1 MKGMRK
7 RHRKR
12 LTAVVTAVAL
22 ICTGGVLPENV
33 AYAAEQIEEGVA
45 IDKENFPDE
54 NLRNYLKESGFDKN
68 DDGYFSQSELD
79 AVEEMEAT
87 YNKLENLKGLEYFR
101 NLKSLD
107 IRSNNISGELDLQL
121 FPNLTSVYCDDNEI
135 TSIRFGENCKLELI
149 GCNYN
154 QIEVLDVSGLDHLD
168 QLGCTGNPLKVLK
181 FNEKWTSIRLYCDE
195 CSLTSLKIPES
206 LDASETQI
214 SCENNVTDLT
224 QKNIDFLD
232 PEMFPDFDT
241 GKIQKVVK
249 LTKEQAEAGK
259 SGTDIFD
266 ELKGSDYKLTDLQLG
281 DRIIYTYDCGIGMSF
296 DFTVRVGY
304 SEEMFPPNRPD
315 GTQYVE
321 YTVSTVGEV
330 SLPEGWKWK
339 DEDADLV
346 LPFGNWYEAT
356 AEYVGDNA
364 EYYANIYQDVQ
375 IWKDYCQH
383 PNDMWELKDEQEANC
398 TQSGYTGD
406 YYCGVCGDL
415 LHKGEYIPKQHQLE
429 LVEEKEATQTE
440 PGNIQYFICSACGKL
455 FLDEDGYHEVGIE
468 DVIIP
473 VPEPDPTD
481 EPMPEPSE
489 DPTVAPSAEPT
500 EEPKPTEAPLPTPG
514 VSETPVPTEEP
525 TPAPTEEPTTAP
537 SAEPTREPEITPE
550 PTTAPAPSEEPTTA
564 PMPSEEPTMAPLP
577 SEEPTTAPMP
587 SEDPTVAPTE
597 EPTEEPKPTEAPLPT
612 PGVSETP
619 VPTEEPTPEP
629 TAEPTREPEITP
641 EPTTAPA
648 PSEEPTTT
656 PMPSEEPTMAPL
668 PSEEPTTAPVPSED
682 PTVAPTAEPTKEP
695 KPTEVPL
702 PTPGVSET
710 PVPTEEPT
718 PAPTAE
724 PTREPEITPE
734 PTKEPNPTAAPMPS
748 EEPTMAPVPT
758 AEPTREPEITPEPTT
773 APTPTPT
780 EAPTAE
786 PTREPVITAAPVEP
800 TLMPNP
806 TTAPAPTEV
815 PTQKPEVPEETP
827 VPTVPAVPTVVPPVR
842 TPVPTQTVQ
851 ATQTPATPA
860 PTPVSTPKTNRKKPA
875 KVGKIITSSA
885 GYRFKVT
892 SSKAKNP
899 EVALYRPGSGRK
911 EVKIGAKVTIDGIS
925 YSVTSVC
932 ERAFRSNK
940 KVTKVSLG
948 SRVDKIGKEAFAN
961 CRNIKVLYIY
971 SPRLKAS
978 DIGENA
984 FKGINKRVKIS
995 VPKAKMKEYKELF
1008 LEKGLSKQTS
1018 VTTGKVQ

>member
-22 ICTGGVLPENV
+22 ICTSGVLPENM
-33 AYAAEQIEEGVA
+33 AYAAEQTEEGVA

-79 AVEEMEAT
+79 AVEEMEAR

-107 IRSNNISGELDLQL
+107 IRLNNISGELDLQM

-135 TSIRFGENCKLELI
+135 TSIRFGEDCKLELI
-149 GCNYN
+149 ECNYN

-168 QLGCTGNPLKVLK
+168 QLNCTGNPLKVLK

-195 CSLTSLKIPES
+195 CSLTSLKFPES

-214 SCENNVTDLT
+214 NCENNVTYLT

-315 GTQYVE
+315 GIQYVE

-330 SLPEGWKWK
+330 PLPEGWKWK

-364 EYYANIYQDVQ
+364 EYYANIYQDVE

-383 PNDMWELKDEQEANC
+383 PNDMRELKDEQKADC

-406 YYCGVCGDL
+406 YYCGVCGNL
-415 LHKGEYIPKQHQLE
+415 LYKGEYIPIQHRLE

-440 PGNIQYFICSACGKL
+440 PGNIQYFVCSACGKL

-468 DVIIP
+468 DVTIP
-473 VPEPDPTD
+473 VLEPDPTD
-481 EPMPEPSE
+481 EPVPAPSE
-489 DPTVAPSAEPT
+489 EPTAEPT

-525 TPAPTEEPTTAP
+525 TPAPSEKPT
-537 SAEPTREPEITPE
+537 AEPTREPEITPE
-550 PTTAPAPSEEPTTA
+550 PTTAPTPSEEPTTT
-564 PMPSEEPTMAPLP
+564 PMPSEEPTMAP
-577 SEEPTTAPMP
+577 SEEPTMAPMP
-587 SEDPTVAPTE
+587 SEDPTMDPTA
-597 EPTEEPKPTEAPLPT
+597 EPTKEPNPTEAPLPT

-619 VPTEEPTPEP
+619 VPTEEPTPVP
-629 TAEPTREPEITP
+629 T
-641 EPTTAPA
+641 
-648 PSEEPTTT
+648 EEPTT
-656 PMPSEEPTMAPL
+656 MPSEEPTMAP
-668 PSEEPTTAPVPSED
+668 
-682 PTVAPTAEPTKEP
+682 APTE
-695 KPTEVPL
+695 
-702 PTPGVSET
+702 
-710 PVPTEEPT
+710 
-718 PAPTAE
+718 APTAE
-724 PTREPEITPE
+724 PTREPEITPNPVDPTVAPAPTEAPTMEPTREPAKTAAPIE
-734 PTKEPNPTAAPMPS
+734 PTKEPVPTD
-748 EEPTMAPVPT
+748 APV
-758 AEPTREPEITPEPTT
+758 
-773 APTPTPT
+773 
-780 EAPTAE
+780 
-786 PTREPVITAAPVEP
+786 
-800 TLMPNP
+800 
-806 TTAPAPTEV
+806 PTEV
-815 PTQKPEVPEETP
+815 PTQKPEVPEITP
-827 VPTVPAVPTVVPPVR
+827 EPTVPAVPTVVPPVR

-875 KVGKIITSSA
+875 RVGKIITSSA

-892 SSKAKNP
+892 SSKVKNP

-911 EVKIGAKVTIDGIS
+911 EVKIGTKVTINGIS

-940 KVTKVSLG
+940 RVKKVSLG

-1008 LEKGLSKQTS
+1008 REKGLSKQTS

>member
-12 LTAVVTAVAL
+12 LTAVFTAVAL

-33 AYAAEQIEEGVA
+33 AYAAEQTEEGVA

-107 IRSNNISGELDLQL
+107 IRLNNISGELDLQL

-168 QLGCTGNPLKVLK
+168 QLVCTGNPLKVLK

-214 SCENNVTDLT
+214 NCENNVTYLT

-249 LTKEQAEAGK
+249 LTKEQEEAGK

-281 DRIIYTYDCGIGMSF
+281 DRIIYTYDCGMGISF
-296 DFTVRVGY
+296 DFTVHVGY

-330 SLPEGWKWK
+330 PLPEGWKWK
-339 DEDADLV
+339 DEDADLA

-364 EYYANIYQDVQ
+364 EYYANIYQDVE

-383 PNDMWELKDEQEANC
+383 PNDMWELKDEQEADC

-406 YYCGVCGDL
+406 YYCGVCGNL
-415 LHKGEYIPKQHQLE
+415 LYKGEYIPIQHRLE

-440 PGNIQYFICSACGKL
+440 PGNIQYFVCSACGKL

-468 DVIIP
+468 DVTIP
-473 VPEPDPTD
+473 VLEPDPTD
-481 EPMPEPSE
+481 EPVPAPSE
-489 DPTVAPSAEPT
+489 DPTAEPTKEPNPTEAPLPTPGVSETPVPT
-500 EEPKPTEAPLPTPG
+500 EEPTPVPSEDPTAEPTKEPNPTEAPLPTPG

-525 TPAPTEEPTTAP
+525 TPAPSEDPTTAP
-537 SAEPTREPEITPE
+537 SE
-550 PTTAPAPSEEPTTA
+550 
-564 PMPSEEPTMAPLP
+564 
-577 SEEPTTAPMP
+577 
-587 SEDPTVAPTE
+587 
-597 EPTEEPKPTEAPLPT
+597 K
-612 PGVSETP
+612 
-619 VPTEEPTPEP
+619 P

-656 PMPSEEPTMAPL
+656 PMPSEEPTMAP
-668 PSEEPTTAPVPSED
+668 SEEPTMAPMPSED
-682 PTVAPTAEPTKEP
+682 PTMEPTAEPTEEP
-695 KPTEVPL
+695 KPTEAPL

-718 PAPTAE
+718 PVPTEE
-724 PTREPEITPE
+724 PTT
-734 PTKEPNPTAAPMPS
+734 MPS
-748 EEPTMAPVPT
+748 EEPTREPAKTAAPIEPTKEPVPT
-758 AEPTREPEITPEPTT
+758 D
-773 APTPTPT
+773 
-780 EAPTAE
+780 
-786 PTREPVITAAPVEP
+786 APV
-800 TLMPNP
+800 
-806 TTAPAPTEV
+806 PTEV
-815 PTQKPEVPEETP
+815 PTQKPEVPEITP
-827 VPTVPAVPTVVPPVR
+827 EPIVPAVPTVVPPVR

-892 SSKAKNP
+892 SSKVKNP

-911 EVKIGAKVTIDGIS
+911 EVKIGTKVTINGIS

-940 KVTKVSLG
+940 RVKKVSLG

-1008 LEKGLSKQTS
+1008 CEKGLSKQTS

>member
-22 ICTGGVLPENV
+22 ICTSGVLPENM
-33 AYAAEQIEEGVA
+33 AYAAEQTEEGVA

-79 AVEEMEAT
+79 AVEEMEAI

-107 IRSNNISGELDLQL
+107 IRLNNISGELDLQM

-135 TSIRFGENCKLELI
+135 TSIRFGEDCKLELI
-149 GCNYN
+149 ECNYN

-168 QLGCTGNPLKVLK
+168 QLNCTGNPLKVLK

-195 CSLTSLKIPES
+195 CSLTSLKFPES

-214 SCENNVTDLT
+214 NCENNVTYLT

-281 DRIIYTYDCGIGMSF
+281 DWIIYTYDCGIGMSF

-315 GTQYVE
+315 GIQYVE

-330 SLPEGWKWK
+330 PLPEGWKWK

-364 EYYANIYQDVQ
+364 EYYANIYQDVE

-383 PNDMWELKDEQEANC
+383 PNDMRELKDEQKADC

-406 YYCGVCGDL
+406 YYCGVCGNL
-415 LHKGEYIPKQHQLE
+415 LYKGEYIPIQHRLE

-440 PGNIQYFICSACGKL
+440 PGNIQYFVCSACGKL

-468 DVIIP
+468 DVTIP
-473 VPEPDPTD
+473 VLEPDPTD
-481 EPMPEPSE
+481 EPVPAPSE
-489 DPTVAPSAEPT
+489 EPTAEPT

-525 TPAPTEEPTTAP
+525 TPAPSEKPT
-537 SAEPTREPEITPE
+537 AEPTREPEITPE
-550 PTTAPAPSEEPTTA
+550 PTTAPTPSEEPTTT
-564 PMPSEEPTMAPLP
+564 PMPSEEPTMAPT
-577 SEEPTTAPMP
+577 EEPTMAPMP
-587 SEDPTVAPTE
+587 SEDPTMDPTA
-597 EPTEEPKPTEAPLPT
+597 EPTKEPNPTEAPLPT

-619 VPTEEPTPEP
+619 VPTEEPTPVP
-629 TAEPTREPEITP
+629 T
-641 EPTTAPA
+641 
-648 PSEEPTTT
+648 EEPTT
-656 PMPSEEPTMAPL
+656 MPSEEPTMAP
-668 PSEEPTTAPVPSED
+668 
-682 PTVAPTAEPTKEP
+682 APTE
-695 KPTEVPL
+695 
-702 PTPGVSET
+702 
-710 PVPTEEPT
+710 
-718 PAPTAE
+718 APTAE
-724 PTREPEITPE
+724 PTREPEITPNPVDPTVAPAPTEAPTMEPTREPAKTAAPIE
-734 PTKEPNPTAAPMPS
+734 PTKEPVPTD
-748 EEPTMAPVPT
+748 APV
-758 AEPTREPEITPEPTT
+758 
-773 APTPTPT
+773 
-780 EAPTAE
+780 
-786 PTREPVITAAPVEP
+786 
-800 TLMPNP
+800 
-806 TTAPAPTEV
+806 PTEV
-815 PTQKPEVPEETP
+815 PTQKPEVPEITP
-827 VPTVPAVPTVVPPVR
+827 EPTVPAVPTVVPPVR

-875 KVGKIITSSA
+875 RVGKIITSSA

-892 SSKAKNP
+892 SSKVKNP

-911 EVKIGAKVTIDGIS
+911 EVKIGTKVTINGIS

-940 KVTKVSLG
+940 RVKKVSLG

-1008 LEKGLSKQTS
+1008 REKGLSKQTS

>member
-1 MKGMRK
+1 MCMKGMRK

-22 ICTGGVLPENV
+22 ICTSGVLPENM
-33 AYAAEQIEEGVA
+33 AYAAEQTEEGVA

-79 AVEEMEAT
+79 AVEEMEAI

-107 IRSNNISGELDLQL
+107 IRLNNISGELDLQM

-135 TSIRFGENCKLELI
+135 TSIRFGEDCKLELI
-149 GCNYN
+149 ECNYN

-168 QLGCTGNPLKVLK
+168 QLNCTGNPLKVLK

-195 CSLTSLKIPES
+195 CSLTSLKFPES

-214 SCENNVTDLT
+214 NCENNVTYLT

-315 GTQYVE
+315 GIQYVE

-330 SLPEGWKWK
+330 PLPEGWKWK

-364 EYYANIYQDVQ
+364 EYYANIYQDVE

-383 PNDMWELKDEQEANC
+383 PNDMRELKDEQKADC

-406 YYCGVCGDL
+406 YYCGVCGNL
-415 LHKGEYIPKQHQLE
+415 LYKGEYIPIQHRLE

-440 PGNIQYFICSACGKL
+440 PGNIQYFVCSACGKL

-468 DVIIP
+468 DVTIP
-473 VPEPDPTD
+473 VLEPDPTD
-481 EPMPEPSE
+481 EPVPAPSE
-489 DPTVAPSAEPT
+489 DPTAEPT
-500 EEPKPTEAPLPTPG
+500 KEPNPTEAPLPTPG
-514 VSETPVPTEEP
+514 VSETPMPTEEPTPVPTEEP
-525 TPAPTEEPTTAP
+525 TT
-537 SAEPTREPEITPE
+537 
-550 PTTAPAPSEEPTTA
+550 
-564 PMPSEEPTMAPLP
+564 MPSEEPTMAP
-577 SEEPTTAPMP
+577 
-587 SEDPTVAPTE
+587 APTE
-597 EPTEEPKPTEAPLPT
+597 
-612 PGVSETP
+612 
-619 VPTEEPTPEP
+619 
-629 TAEPTREPEITP
+629 
-641 EPTTAPA
+641 
-648 PSEEPTTT
+648 
-656 PMPSEEPTMAPL
+656 
-668 PSEEPTTAPVPSED
+668 
-682 PTVAPTAEPTKEP
+682 
-695 KPTEVPL
+695 
-702 PTPGVSET
+702 
-710 PVPTEEPT
+710 
-718 PAPTAE
+718 APTAE
-724 PTREPEITPE
+724 PTREPEITPNPVDPTVAPAPTEAPTMEPTREPAKTAAPIE
-734 PTKEPNPTAAPMPS
+734 PTKEPVPTD
-748 EEPTMAPVPT
+748 APV
-758 AEPTREPEITPEPTT
+758 
-773 APTPTPT
+773 
-780 EAPTAE
+780 
-786 PTREPVITAAPVEP
+786 
-800 TLMPNP
+800 
-806 TTAPAPTEV
+806 PTEV
-815 PTQKPEVPEETP
+815 PTQKPEVPEITP
-827 VPTVPAVPTVVPPVR
+827 EPTVPAVPTVVPPVR

-875 KVGKIITSSA
+875 RVGKIITSSA

-892 SSKAKNP
+892 SSKVKNP

-911 EVKIGAKVTIDGIS
+911 EVKIGTKVTINGIS

-940 KVTKVSLG
+940 RVKKVSLG

-1008 LEKGLSKQTS
+1008 REKGLSKQTS

>member
-33 AYAAEQIEEGVA
+33 AYAAEQTEEGVA

-107 IRSNNISGELDLQL
+107 IRLNNISGELDLQL

-168 QLGCTGNPLKVLK
+168 QLVCTGNPLKVLK

-214 SCENNVTDLT
+214 NCENNVTYLT

-249 LTKEQAEAGK
+249 LTKEQEEAGK

-296 DFTVRVGY
+296 DFTVYVGY

-330 SLPEGWKWK
+330 PLPEGWKWK
-339 DEDADLV
+339 DKDADLV

-364 EYYANIYQDVQ
+364 EYYANIYQDVE

-383 PNDMWELKDEQEANC
+383 PNDMRELKDEQEADC
-398 TQSGYTGD
+398 TQNGYTGD

-415 LHKGEYIPKQHQLE
+415 LYKGEYIPKQHRLE

-440 PGNIQYFICSACGKL
+440 PGNRQYFICSACGKL

-468 DVIIP
+468 DVTIP

-481 EPMPEPSE
+481 EPVPAPSE
-489 DPTVAPSAEPT
+489 DPTAEPT
-500 EEPKPTEAPLPTPG
+500 KEPNPTEAPLPTPG

-525 TPAPTEEPTTAP
+525 TPVPTEEPTTAP

-550 PTTAPAPSEEPTTA
+550 PTTAPAPSEEPTTT
-564 PMPSEEPTMAPLP
+564 PMP

-587 SEDPTVAPTE
+587 SEDPTVAPTA

-619 VPTEEPTPEP
+619 VPTEEPTPVP
-629 TAEPTREPEITP
+629 T
-641 EPTTAPA
+641 
-648 PSEEPTTT
+648 EEPTT
-656 PMPSEEPTMAPL
+656 MPSEEPTMAP
-668 PSEEPTTAPVPSED
+668 
-682 PTVAPTAEPTKEP
+682 
-695 KPTEVPL
+695 
-702 PTPGVSET
+702 
-710 PVPTEEPT
+710 VPTE
-718 PAPTAE
+718 APTAE
-724 PTREPEITPE
+724 PTREPEITPNPVDPTVAPAPTEAPTMEPTREPAKTAAPIE
-734 PTKEPNPTAAPMPS
+734 PTKEPVPTD
-748 EEPTMAPVPT
+748 APV
-758 AEPTREPEITPEPTT
+758 
-773 APTPTPT
+773 
-780 EAPTAE
+780 
-786 PTREPVITAAPVEP
+786 
-800 TLMPNP
+800 
-806 TTAPAPTEV
+806 PTEV
-815 PTQKPEVPEETP
+815 PTQKPEVPEITP
-827 VPTVPAVPTVVPPVR
+827 EPTVPAVPTVVPPVR

-860 PTPVSTPKTNRKKPA
+860 PTPVSTSKTNRKKPA

-892 SSKAKNP
+892 SSKVKNP

-911 EVKIGAKVTIDGIS
+911 EVKIGTKVTINGIS

-932 ERAFRSNK
+932 ERAFRSNRR
-940 KVTKVSLG
+940 VTKVSLG

-1008 LEKGLSKQTS
+1008 REKGLSKQTS

>member
-12 LTAVVTAVAL
+12 LTAVFTAVAL

-33 AYAAEQIEEGVA
+33 AYAAEQTEEGVA

-107 IRSNNISGELDLQL
+107 IRLNNISGELDLQL

-168 QLGCTGNPLKVLK
+168 QLVCTGNPLKVLK
-181 FNEKWTSIRLYCDE
+181 FNEKWTSIRLYCNE

-214 SCENNVTDLT
+214 NCENNVTYLT

-249 LTKEQAEAGK
+249 LTKEQEEAGK

-281 DRIIYTYDCGIGMSF
+281 DRIIYTYDCGMGMSF
-296 DFTVRVGY
+296 DFTVHVGY

-330 SLPEGWKWK
+330 PLPEGWKWK
-339 DEDADLV
+339 DEDADLA

-364 EYYANIYQDVQ
+364 EYYANIYQDVE

-383 PNDMWELKDEQEANC
+383 PNDMWELKDEQEADC

-406 YYCGVCGDL
+406 YYCGVCGNL

-468 DVIIP
+468 DVTIP
-473 VPEPDPTD
+473 VLEPDPTD
-481 EPMPEPSE
+481 EPVPAPSE
-489 DPTVAPSAEPT
+489 EPTAEPT

-525 TPAPTEEPTTAP
+525 TPAPSEKPT
-537 SAEPTREPEITPE
+537 AEPTREPEITPE
-550 PTTAPAPSEEPTTA
+550 PTTAPTPSEEPTTT
-564 PMPSEEPTMAPLP
+564 PMPSEEPTMAP
-577 SEEPTTAPMP
+577 SEEPTMAPMP
-587 SEDPTVAPTE
+587 SEDPTM
-597 EPTEEPKPTEAPLPT
+597 EPTAEPTKEPNPTEAPLPT

-619 VPTEEPTPEP
+619 VPTEEPTPVP
-629 TAEPTREPEITP
+629 T
-641 EPTTAPA
+641 
-648 PSEEPTTT
+648 EEPTT
-656 PMPSEEPTMAPL
+656 MPSEEPTMAP
-668 PSEEPTTAPVPSED
+668 
-682 PTVAPTAEPTKEP
+682 APTE
-695 KPTEVPL
+695 
-702 PTPGVSET
+702 
-710 PVPTEEPT
+710 
-718 PAPTAE
+718 APTAE
-724 PTREPEITPE
+724 PTREPEITPNPVDPTVAPAPTEAPTMEPTREPAKTAAPIE
-734 PTKEPNPTAAPMPS
+734 PTKEPVPTD
-748 EEPTMAPVPT
+748 APV
-758 AEPTREPEITPEPTT
+758 
-773 APTPTPT
+773 
-780 EAPTAE
+780 
-786 PTREPVITAAPVEP
+786 
-800 TLMPNP
+800 
-806 TTAPAPTEV
+806 PTEV
-815 PTQKPEVPEETP
+815 PTQKPEVPEITP
-827 VPTVPAVPTVVPPVR
+827 EPTVPAVPTVVPPVR

-875 KVGKIITSSA
+875 RVGKIITSSA

-892 SSKAKNP
+892 SSKVKNP

-911 EVKIGAKVTIDGIS
+911 EVKIGTKVTINGIS

-940 KVTKVSLG
+940 RVKKVSLG

-1008 LEKGLSKQTS
+1008 REKGLSKQTS

>member
-12 LTAVVTAVAL
+12 LTAVFTAVAL

-33 AYAAEQIEEGVA
+33 AYAAEQTEEGVA

-107 IRSNNISGELDLQL
+107 IRLNNISGELDLQL

-168 QLGCTGNPLKVLK
+168 QLVCTGNPLKVLK

-214 SCENNVTDLT
+214 NCENNVTYLT

-249 LTKEQAEAGK
+249 LTKEQEEAGK

-281 DRIIYTYDCGIGMSF
+281 DRIIYTYDCGMGMSF
-296 DFTVRVGY
+296 DFTVHVGY

-330 SLPEGWKWK
+330 PLPEGWKWK
-339 DEDADLV
+339 DEDADLA

-364 EYYANIYQDVQ
+364 EYYANIYQDVE

-383 PNDMWELKDEQEANC
+383 PNDMWELKDEQEADC

-406 YYCGVCGDL
+406 YYCGVCGNL
-415 LHKGEYIPKQHQLE
+415 LYKGEYIPIQHRLE

-440 PGNIQYFICSACGKL
+440 PGNIQYFVCSACGKL

-468 DVIIP
+468 DVTIP
-473 VPEPDPTD
+473 VLEPDPTD
-481 EPMPEPSE
+481 EPAPSE
-489 DPTVAPSAEPT
+489 DPT
-500 EEPKPTEAPLPTPG
+500 
-514 VSETPVPTEEP
+514 
-525 TPAPTEEPTTAP
+525 TAP
-537 SAEPTREPEITPE
+537 SE
-550 PTTAPAPSEEPTTA
+550 
-564 PMPSEEPTMAPLP
+564 
-577 SEEPTTAPMP
+577 
-587 SEDPTVAPTE
+587 
-597 EPTEEPKPTEAPLPT
+597 K
-612 PGVSETP
+612 
-619 VPTEEPTPEP
+619 P

-656 PMPSEEPTMAPL
+656 PMPSEEPTMAP
-668 PSEEPTTAPVPSED
+668 SEEPTMAPMPSED
-682 PTVAPTAEPTKEP
+682 PTMEPTAEPTEEP
-695 KPTEVPL
+695 KPTEAPL

-718 PAPTAE
+718 PVPTEE
-724 PTREPEITPE
+724 PTT
-734 PTKEPNPTAAPMPS
+734 MPS
-748 EEPTMAPVPT
+748 EEPTREPAKTAAPIEPTKEPVPT
-758 AEPTREPEITPEPTT
+758 D
-773 APTPTPT
+773 
-780 EAPTAE
+780 
-786 PTREPVITAAPVEP
+786 APV
-800 TLMPNP
+800 
-806 TTAPAPTEV
+806 PTEV
-815 PTQKPEVPEETP
+815 PTQKPEVPEITP
-827 VPTVPAVPTVVPPVR
+827 EPIVPAVPTVVPPVR

-892 SSKAKNP
+892 SSKVKNP

-911 EVKIGAKVTIDGIS
+911 EVKIGTKVTINGIS

-940 KVTKVSLG
+940 RVKKVSLG

-1008 LEKGLSKQTS
+1008 CEKGLSKQTS

>member
-22 ICTGGVLPENV
+22 ICTSGVLPENM
-33 AYAAEQIEEGVA
+33 AYAAEQTEEGVA

-107 IRSNNISGELDLQL
+107 IRLNNISGELDLQL

-168 QLGCTGNPLKVLK
+168 QLVCTGNPLKVLK
-181 FNEKWTSIRLYCDE
+181 FNEKWTSIRLYCNE

-214 SCENNVTDLT
+214 NCENNVTYLT

-249 LTKEQAEAGK
+249 LTKEQEEAGK

-281 DRIIYTYDCGIGMSF
+281 DRIIYTYDCGMGMSF
-296 DFTVRVGY
+296 DFTVHVGY

-330 SLPEGWKWK
+330 PLPEGWKWK

-364 EYYANIYQDVQ
+364 EYYANIYQDVE

-383 PNDMWELKDEQEANC
+383 PNDMRELKDEQKADC

-406 YYCGVCGDL
+406 YYCGVCGNL
-415 LHKGEYIPKQHQLE
+415 LYKGEYIPIQHRLE

-440 PGNIQYFICSACGKL
+440 PGNIQYFVCSACGKL

-468 DVIIP
+468 DVTIP
-473 VPEPDPTD
+473 VLEPDPTD
-481 EPMPEPSE
+481 EPVPAPSE
-489 DPTVAPSAEPT
+489 EPTAEPT

-525 TPAPTEEPTTAP
+525 TPAPSEKPT
-537 SAEPTREPEITPE
+537 AEPTREPEITPE
-550 PTTAPAPSEEPTTA
+550 PTTAPTPSEEPTTT
-564 PMPSEEPTMAPLP
+564 PMPSEEPTMAP
-577 SEEPTTAPMP
+577 SEEPTMAPMP
-587 SEDPTVAPTE
+587 SEDPTMDPTA
-597 EPTEEPKPTEAPLPT
+597 EPTKEPNPTEAPLPT

-619 VPTEEPTPEP
+619 VPTEEPTPVP
-629 TAEPTREPEITP
+629 T
-641 EPTTAPA
+641 
-648 PSEEPTTT
+648 EEPTT
-656 PMPSEEPTMAPL
+656 MPSEEPTMAP
-668 PSEEPTTAPVPSED
+668 
-682 PTVAPTAEPTKEP
+682 APTE
-695 KPTEVPL
+695 
-702 PTPGVSET
+702 
-710 PVPTEEPT
+710 
-718 PAPTAE
+718 APTAE
-724 PTREPEITPE
+724 PTREPEITPNPVDPTVAPAPTEAPTMEPTREPAKTAAPIE
-734 PTKEPNPTAAPMPS
+734 PTKEPVPTD
-748 EEPTMAPVPT
+748 APV
-758 AEPTREPEITPEPTT
+758 
-773 APTPTPT
+773 
-780 EAPTAE
+780 
-786 PTREPVITAAPVEP
+786 
-800 TLMPNP
+800 
-806 TTAPAPTEV
+806 PTEV
-815 PTQKPEVPEETP
+815 PTQKPEVPEITP
-827 VPTVPAVPTVVPPVR
+827 EPTVPAVPTVVPPVR

-875 KVGKIITSSA
+875 RVGKIITSSA

-892 SSKAKNP
+892 SSKVKNP

-911 EVKIGAKVTIDGIS
+911 EVKIGTKVTINGIS

-940 KVTKVSLG
+940 RVKKVSLG

-1008 LEKGLSKQTS
+1008 REKGLSKQTS

>member
-1 MKGMRK
+1 MKRMRK

-12 LTAVVTAVAL
+12 LTAVFTAVAL
-22 ICTGGVLPENV
+22 ICTGGVLPENM
-33 AYAAEQIEEGVA
+33 AYAAEQTEEGVA

-107 IRSNNISGELDLQL
+107 IRLNNISGELDLQL

-149 GCNYN
+149 GCNNN

-168 QLGCTGNPLKVLK
+168 QLVCTGNPLKVLK
-181 FNEKWTSIRLYCDE
+181 FNEKWTSIRLYCNE

-214 SCENNVTDLT
+214 NCENNVTYLT

-315 GTQYVE
+315 GIQYVE

-330 SLPEGWKWK
+330 PLPEGWKWK

-364 EYYANIYQDVQ
+364 EYYANIYQDVE

-383 PNDMWELKDEQEANC
+383 PNDMRELKDVQEADC

-415 LHKGEYIPKQHQLE
+415 LYKGEYIPIQHRLE

-440 PGNIQYFICSACGKL
+440 PGNIQYFVCSACGKL

-468 DVIIP
+468 DVTIP
-473 VPEPDPTD
+473 VLEPDPTD
-481 EPMPEPSE
+481 EPVPAPSEEPTTTPMPSEEPTMAPSEEPTMAPMPSE
-489 DPTVAPSAEPT
+489 DPTAEPT
-500 EEPKPTEAPLPTPG
+500 KEPNPTEAPLPTPG

-525 TPAPTEEPTTAP
+525 TPVPTEEPTT
-537 SAEPTREPEITPE
+537 
-550 PTTAPAPSEEPTTA
+550 
-564 PMPSEEPTMAPLP
+564 MPSEEPTMAP
-577 SEEPTTAPMP
+577 
-587 SEDPTVAPTE
+587 
-597 EPTEEPKPTEAPLPT
+597 
-612 PGVSETP
+612 
-619 VPTEEPTPEP
+619 VPTE
-629 TAEPTREPEITP
+629 
-641 EPTTAPA
+641 
-648 PSEEPTTT
+648 
-656 PMPSEEPTMAPL
+656 
-668 PSEEPTTAPVPSED
+668 
-682 PTVAPTAEPTKEP
+682 
-695 KPTEVPL
+695 
-702 PTPGVSET
+702 
-710 PVPTEEPT
+710 
-718 PAPTAE
+718 APTAE
-724 PTREPEITPE
+724 PTREPEITPNPVDPTVAPAPTEAPTMEPTREPAKTAAPIE
-734 PTKEPNPTAAPMPS
+734 PTKEPVPTD
-748 EEPTMAPVPT
+748 APV
-758 AEPTREPEITPEPTT
+758 
-773 APTPTPT
+773 
-780 EAPTAE
+780 
-786 PTREPVITAAPVEP
+786 
-800 TLMPNP
+800 
-806 TTAPAPTEV
+806 PTEV
-815 PTQKPEVPEETP
+815 PTQKPEVPEITP
-827 VPTVPAVPTVVPPVR
+827 EPTVPAVPTVVPPVR

-860 PTPVSTPKTNRKKPA
+860 PTPVSTSKTNRKKPA

-892 SSKAKNP
+892 SSKVKNP

-911 EVKIGAKVTIDGIS
+911 EVKIGTKVTINGIS

-940 KVTKVSLG
+940 RVTKVSLG

-984 FKGINKRVKIS
+984 FKGINKGVKIS

-1008 LEKGLSKQTS
+1008 REKGLSKQTS

>member
-22 ICTGGVLPENV
+22 ICTGGVLPENMV
-33 AYAAEQIEEGVA
+33 YAAEQTEEGVA

-107 IRSNNISGELDLQL
+107 IRLNNISGELDLQL

-149 GCNYN
+149 ECNYN

-168 QLGCTGNPLKVLK
+168 QLGCMGNPLKVLK

-214 SCENNVTDLT
+214 NCENNVTYLT

-315 GTQYVE
+315 GIQYVE

-330 SLPEGWKWK
+330 PLPEGWKWK

-364 EYYANIYQDVQ
+364 EYYANIYQDVE

-383 PNDMWELKDEQEANC
+383 PNDMRELKDEQKADC

-406 YYCGVCGDL
+406 YYCGVCGNL
-415 LHKGEYIPKQHQLE
+415 LYKGEYIPIQHRLE

-440 PGNIQYFICSACGKL
+440 PGNIQYFVCSACGKL

-468 DVIIP
+468 DVTIP
-473 VPEPDPTD
+473 VLEPDPTD
-481 EPMPEPSE
+481 EPVPAPSE
-489 DPTVAPSAEPT
+489 DPTAEPTKEPNPTEAPLPTPGVSETPVPTEEPTPVPSEDPTTAPSEKPTAEPTREPETTPEPTTAPAPSEEPTTTPMPSEEPTMAPSEEPTMAPMPSEDPTMEPTAEPT

-525 TPAPTEEPTTAP
+525 TPVPTEEPTT
-537 SAEPTREPEITPE
+537 
-550 PTTAPAPSEEPTTA
+550 
-564 PMPSEEPTMAPLP
+564 MPSEEPTMAP
-577 SEEPTTAPMP
+577 
-587 SEDPTVAPTE
+587 APTE
-597 EPTEEPKPTEAPLPT
+597 
-612 PGVSETP
+612 
-619 VPTEEPTPEP
+619 
-629 TAEPTREPEITP
+629 
-641 EPTTAPA
+641 
-648 PSEEPTTT
+648 
-656 PMPSEEPTMAPL
+656 
-668 PSEEPTTAPVPSED
+668 
-682 PTVAPTAEPTKEP
+682 
-695 KPTEVPL
+695 
-702 PTPGVSET
+702 
-710 PVPTEEPT
+710 
-718 PAPTAE
+718 APTAE
-724 PTREPEITPE
+724 PTREPEITPNPVDPTVAPAPTEAPTMEPTREPAKTAAPIE
-734 PTKEPNPTAAPMPS
+734 PTKEPVPTD
-748 EEPTMAPVPT
+748 APV
-758 AEPTREPEITPEPTT
+758 
-773 APTPTPT
+773 
-780 EAPTAE
+780 
-786 PTREPVITAAPVEP
+786 
-800 TLMPNP
+800 
-806 TTAPAPTEV
+806 PTEV
-815 PTQKPEVPEETP
+815 PTQKPEVPEITP
-827 VPTVPAVPTVVPPVR
+827 EPTVPAVPTVVPPVR

-892 SSKAKNP
+892 SSKVKNP

-911 EVKIGAKVTIDGIS
+911 EVKIGTKVTINGIS

-940 KVTKVSLG
+940 RVKKVSLG

-1008 LEKGLSKQTS
+1008 CEKGLSKQTS

>member
-12 LTAVVTAVAL
+12 LTAVFTAVAL

-33 AYAAEQIEEGVA
+33 AYAAEQTEEGVA

-107 IRSNNISGELDLQL
+107 IRLNNISGELDLQL

-168 QLGCTGNPLKVLK
+168 QLVCTGNPLKVLK

-214 SCENNVTDLT
+214 NCENNVTYLT

-249 LTKEQAEAGK
+249 LTKEQEEAGK

-281 DRIIYTYDCGIGMSF
+281 DRIIYTYDCGMGMSF
-296 DFTVRVGY
+296 DFTVHVGY

-330 SLPEGWKWK
+330 PLPEGWKWK
-339 DEDADLV
+339 DEDADLA

-364 EYYANIYQDVQ
+364 EYYANIYQDVE

-383 PNDMWELKDEQEANC
+383 PNDMWELKDEQEADC

-406 YYCGVCGDL
+406 YYCGVCGNL
-415 LHKGEYIPKQHQLE
+415 LYKGEYIPIQHRLE

-440 PGNIQYFICSACGKL
+440 PGNIQYFVCSACGKL

-468 DVIIP
+468 DVTIP
-473 VPEPDPTD
+473 VLEPDPTD
-481 EPMPEPSE
+481 EPVPAPSE
-489 DPTVAPSAEPT
+489 DPTAEPTKEPNPTEAPLPTPGVSETPVPT
-500 EEPKPTEAPLPTPG
+500 EEPTPVPSEDPTAEPTKEPNPTEAPLPTPG

-525 TPAPTEEPTTAP
+525 TPAPSEDPTTAP
-537 SAEPTREPEITPE
+537 SE
-550 PTTAPAPSEEPTTA
+550 
-564 PMPSEEPTMAPLP
+564 
-577 SEEPTTAPMP
+577 
-587 SEDPTVAPTE
+587 
-597 EPTEEPKPTEAPLPT
+597 K
-612 PGVSETP
+612 
-619 VPTEEPTPEP
+619 P

-656 PMPSEEPTMAPL
+656 PMPSEEPTMAP
-668 PSEEPTTAPVPSED
+668 SEEPTMAPMPSED
-682 PTVAPTAEPTKEP
+682 PTMEPTAEPTEEP
-695 KPTEVPL
+695 KPTEAPL

-718 PAPTAE
+718 PVPTEEPTTMPSEEPTMAPAPTEAPTAE
-724 PTREPEITPE
+724 PTREPEITPNPVDPTVAPAPTEAPTMEPTREPAKTAAPIE
-734 PTKEPNPTAAPMPS
+734 PTKEPVPTD
-748 EEPTMAPVPT
+748 APVPT
-758 AEPTREPEITPEPTT
+758 E
-773 APTPTPT
+773 
-780 EAPTAE
+780 
-786 PTREPVITAAPVEP
+786 
-800 TLMPNP
+800 M
-806 TTAPAPTEV
+806 
-815 PTQKPEVPEETP
+815 PTQKPEVPEITP
-827 VPTVPAVPTVVPPVR
+827 EPTVPAVPTVVPPVR

-892 SSKAKNP
+892 SSKVKNP

-911 EVKIGAKVTIDGIS
+911 EVKIGTKVTINGIS

-940 KVTKVSLG
+940 RVKKVSLG

-1008 LEKGLSKQTS
+1008 REKGLSKQTS

>member
-33 AYAAEQIEEGVA
+33 AYAAEQTEEGVA

-79 AVEEMEAT
+79 AVEEMEAI

-107 IRSNNISGELDLQL
+107 IRLNNISGELDLQM

-135 TSIRFGENCKLELI
+135 TSIRFGEDCKLELI
-149 GCNYN
+149 ECNYN

-168 QLGCTGNPLKVLK
+168 QLNCTGNPLKVLK

-214 SCENNVTDLT
+214 NCENNVTYLT

-296 DFTVRVGY
+296 DFTMRVGY

-315 GTQYVE
+315 GIQYME

-330 SLPEGWKWK
+330 PLPEGWKWK

-364 EYYANIYQDVQ
+364 EYYANIYQDVE

-383 PNDMWELKDEQEANC
+383 PNDMRELKDVQEADC

-415 LHKGEYIPKQHQLE
+415 LYKGEYIPIQHRLE

-440 PGNIQYFICSACGKL
+440 PGNIQYFVCSACGKL

-468 DVIIP
+468 DVTIP
-473 VPEPDPTD
+473 VLEPDPTD
-481 EPMPEPSE
+481 EPVPAPSE
-489 DPTVAPSAEPT
+489 DPTAEPT

-525 TPAPTEEPTTAP
+525 TPAPSEDPTTAP
-537 SAEPTREPEITPE
+537 SEKPTAEPTREPEITPE
-550 PTTAPAPSEEPTTA
+550 PTTAPTPSEEPTTT
-564 PMPSEEPTMAPLP
+564 PMPSEEPTMAP
-577 SEEPTTAPMP
+577 SEEPTMAPMP
-587 SEDPTVAPTE
+587 SEDPTMDPTA
-597 EPTEEPKPTEAPLPT
+597 EPTKEPNPTEAPLPT

-619 VPTEEPTPEP
+619 VPTEEPTPVP
-629 TAEPTREPEITP
+629 T
-641 EPTTAPA
+641 
-648 PSEEPTTT
+648 EEPTT
-656 PMPSEEPTMAPL
+656 MPSEEPTMAP
-668 PSEEPTTAPVPSED
+668 
-682 PTVAPTAEPTKEP
+682 APTE
-695 KPTEVPL
+695 
-702 PTPGVSET
+702 
-710 PVPTEEPT
+710 
-718 PAPTAE
+718 APTAE
-724 PTREPEITPE
+724 PTREPEITPNPVDPTVAPAPTEAPTMEPTREPAKTAAPIE
-734 PTKEPNPTAAPMPS
+734 PTKEPVLTD
-748 EEPTMAPVPT
+748 APV
-758 AEPTREPEITPEPTT
+758 
-773 APTPTPT
+773 
-780 EAPTAE
+780 
-786 PTREPVITAAPVEP
+786 
-800 TLMPNP
+800 
-806 TTAPAPTEV
+806 PTEV
-815 PTQKPEVPEETP
+815 PTQKPEVPEITP
-827 VPTVPAVPTVVPPVR
+827 EPTVPAVPTVVPPVR

-892 SSKAKNP
+892 SSKVKNP

-911 EVKIGAKVTIDGIS
+911 EVKIGTKVTINGIS

-932 ERAFRSNK
+932 ERAFRSNRR
-940 KVTKVSLG
+940 VTKVSLG

-1008 LEKGLSKQTS
+1008 REKGLSKQTS

>member
-22 ICTGGVLPENV
+22 ICTSGVLPENM
-33 AYAAEQIEEGVA
+33 AYAAEQTEEGVA

-79 AVEEMEAT
+79 AVEEMEAI

-107 IRSNNISGELDLQL
+107 IRLNNISGELDLQM

-135 TSIRFGENCKLELI
+135 TSIRFGEDCKLELI
-149 GCNYN
+149 ECNYN

-168 QLGCTGNPLKVLK
+168 QLNCTGNPLKVLK

-195 CSLTSLKIPES
+195 CSLTSLKFPES

-214 SCENNVTDLT
+214 NCENNVTYLT

-315 GTQYVE
+315 GIQYVE

-330 SLPEGWKWK
+330 PLPEGWKWK

-364 EYYANIYQDVQ
+364 EYYANIYQDVE

-383 PNDMWELKDEQEANC
+383 PNDMRELKDEQKADC

-406 YYCGVCGDL
+406 YYCGVCGNL
-415 LHKGEYIPKQHQLE
+415 LYKGEYIPIQHRLE

-440 PGNIQYFICSACGKL
+440 PGNIQYFVCSACGKL

-468 DVIIP
+468 DVTIP
-473 VPEPDPTD
+473 VLEPDPTD
-481 EPMPEPSE
+481 EPVPAPSE
-489 DPTVAPSAEPT
+489 EPTAEPT

-525 TPAPTEEPTTAP
+525 TPAPSEKPT
-537 SAEPTREPEITPE
+537 AEPTREPEITPE
-550 PTTAPAPSEEPTTA
+550 PTTAPTPSEEPTTT
-564 PMPSEEPTMAPLP
+564 PMPSEEPTMAP
-577 SEEPTTAPMP
+577 SEEPTMAPMP
-587 SEDPTVAPTE
+587 SEDPTMDPTA
-597 EPTEEPKPTEAPLPT
+597 EPTKEPNPTEAPLPT

-619 VPTEEPTPEP
+619 VPTEEPTPVP
-629 TAEPTREPEITP
+629 T
-641 EPTTAPA
+641 
-648 PSEEPTTT
+648 EEPTT
-656 PMPSEEPTMAPL
+656 MPSEEPTMAP
-668 PSEEPTTAPVPSED
+668 
-682 PTVAPTAEPTKEP
+682 
-695 KPTEVPL
+695 
-702 PTPGVSET
+702 
-710 PVPTEEPT
+710 VPTE
-718 PAPTAE
+718 APTAE
-724 PTREPEITPE
+724 PTREPEITPNPVDPTVAPAPTEAPTMEPTREPAKTAAPIE
-734 PTKEPNPTAAPMPS
+734 PTKEPVPTD
-748 EEPTMAPVPT
+748 APV
-758 AEPTREPEITPEPTT
+758 
-773 APTPTPT
+773 
-780 EAPTAE
+780 
-786 PTREPVITAAPVEP
+786 
-800 TLMPNP
+800 
-806 TTAPAPTEV
+806 PTEV
-815 PTQKPEVPEETP
+815 PTQKPEVPEITP
-827 VPTVPAVPTVVPPVR
+827 EPTVPAVPTVVPPVR

-875 KVGKIITSSA
+875 RVGKIITSSA

-892 SSKAKNP
+892 SSKVKNP

-911 EVKIGAKVTIDGIS
+911 EVKIGTKVTINGIS

-940 KVTKVSLG
+940 RVKKVSLG

-995 VPKAKMKEYKELF
+995 VPKAKTKEYKELF
-1008 LEKGLSKQTS
+1008 REKGLSKQTS

>member
-1 MKGMRK
+1 M
-7 RHRKR
+7 
-12 LTAVVTAVAL
+12 
-22 ICTGGVLPENV
+22 
-33 AYAAEQIEEGVA
+33 
-45 IDKENFPDE
+45 
-54 NLRNYLKESGFDKN
+54 
-68 DDGYFSQSELD
+68 
-79 AVEEMEAT
+79 ME
-87 YNKLENLKGLEYFR
+87 
-101 NLKSLD
+101 
-107 IRSNNISGELDLQL
+107 
-121 FPNLTSVYCDDNEI
+121 CD
-135 TSIRFGENCKLELI
+135 C
-149 GCNYN
+149 N

-168 QLGCTGNPLKVLK
+168 QLNCTGNPLKVLK

-195 CSLTSLKIPES
+195 CSLTSLKFPES

-214 SCENNVTDLT
+214 NCENNVTYLT

-315 GTQYVE
+315 GIQYVE

-330 SLPEGWKWK
+330 PLPEGWKWK

-364 EYYANIYQDVQ
+364 EYYANIYQDVE

-383 PNDMWELKDEQEANC
+383 PNDMRELKDEQKADC

-406 YYCGVCGDL
+406 YYCGVCGNL
-415 LHKGEYIPKQHQLE
+415 LYKGEYIPIQHRLE

-440 PGNIQYFICSACGKL
+440 PGNIQYFVCSACGKL

-468 DVIIP
+468 DVTIP
-473 VPEPDPTD
+473 VLEPDPTD
-481 EPMPEPSE
+481 EPVPAPSE
-489 DPTVAPSAEPT
+489 DPTAEPTKEPNPTEAPLPTPGVSETPVPT
-500 EEPKPTEAPLPTPG
+500 EEPTPVPSEDPTAEPTKEPNPTEAPLPTPG

-525 TPAPTEEPTTAP
+525 TPAPSEDPTTAP
-537 SAEPTREPEITPE
+537 SE
-550 PTTAPAPSEEPTTA
+550 
-564 PMPSEEPTMAPLP
+564 
-577 SEEPTTAPMP
+577 
-587 SEDPTVAPTE
+587 
-597 EPTEEPKPTEAPLPT
+597 K
-612 PGVSETP
+612 
-619 VPTEEPTPEP
+619 P

-656 PMPSEEPTMAPL
+656 PMPSEEPTMAP
-668 PSEEPTTAPVPSED
+668 SEEPTMAPMPSED
-682 PTVAPTAEPTKEP
+682 PTMEPTAEPTEEP
-695 KPTEVPL
+695 KPTEAPL

-718 PAPTAE
+718 PVPTEAPTME
-724 PTREPEITPE
+724 PTREPAKTAAPIE
-734 PTKEPNPTAAPMPS
+734 PTKEP
-748 EEPTMAPVPT
+748 V
-758 AEPTREPEITPEPTT
+758 
-773 APTPTPT
+773 
-780 EAPTAE
+780 
-786 PTREPVITAAPVEP
+786 
-800 TLMPNP
+800 
-806 TTAPAPTEV
+806 PTEV
-815 PTQKPEVPEETP
+815 PTQKPEVPEITP
-827 VPTVPAVPTVVPPVR
+827 EPTVPAVPTVVPPVR

-892 SSKAKNP
+892 SSKVKNP

-911 EVKIGAKVTIDGIS
+911 EVKIGTKVTINGIS

-940 KVTKVSLG
+940 RVTKVSLG

-1008 LEKGLSKQTS
+1008 REKGLSKQTS

>member
-1 MKGMRK
+1 MCMKGMRK

-22 ICTGGVLPENV
+22 ICTGGVLPENMV
-33 AYAAEQIEEGVA
+33 YAAEQTEEGVA

-107 IRSNNISGELDLQL
+107 IRLNNISGELDLQL

-149 GCNYN
+149 ECNYN

-168 QLGCTGNPLKVLK
+168 QLGCMGNPLKVLK

-214 SCENNVTDLT
+214 NCENNVTYLT

-315 GTQYVE
+315 GIQYVE

-330 SLPEGWKWK
+330 PLPEGWKWK

-364 EYYANIYQDVQ
+364 EYYANIYQDVE

-383 PNDMWELKDEQEANC
+383 PNDMRELKDEQKADC

-406 YYCGVCGDL
+406 YYCGVCGNL
-415 LHKGEYIPKQHQLE
+415 LYKGEYIPIQHRLE

-440 PGNIQYFICSACGKL
+440 PGNIQYFVCSACGKL

-468 DVIIP
+468 DVTIP
-473 VPEPDPTD
+473 VLEPDPTD
-481 EPMPEPSE
+481 EPVPAPSE
-489 DPTVAPSAEPT
+489 DPTAEPTKEPNPTEAPLPTPGVSETPVPTEEPTPVPSEDPTTAPSEKPTAEPTREPETTPEPTTAPAPSEEPTTTPMPSEEPTMAPSEEPTMAPMPSEDPTMEPTAEPT

-525 TPAPTEEPTTAP
+525 TPVPTEEPTT
-537 SAEPTREPEITPE
+537 
-550 PTTAPAPSEEPTTA
+550 
-564 PMPSEEPTMAPLP
+564 MPSEEPTMAP
-577 SEEPTTAPMP
+577 
-587 SEDPTVAPTE
+587 APTE
-597 EPTEEPKPTEAPLPT
+597 
-612 PGVSETP
+612 
-619 VPTEEPTPEP
+619 
-629 TAEPTREPEITP
+629 
-641 EPTTAPA
+641 
-648 PSEEPTTT
+648 
-656 PMPSEEPTMAPL
+656 
-668 PSEEPTTAPVPSED
+668 
-682 PTVAPTAEPTKEP
+682 
-695 KPTEVPL
+695 
-702 PTPGVSET
+702 
-710 PVPTEEPT
+710 
-718 PAPTAE
+718 APTAE
-724 PTREPEITPE
+724 PTREPEITPNPVDPTVAPAPTEAPTMEPTREPAKTAAPIE
-734 PTKEPNPTAAPMPS
+734 PTKEPVPTD
-748 EEPTMAPVPT
+748 APV
-758 AEPTREPEITPEPTT
+758 
-773 APTPTPT
+773 
-780 EAPTAE
+780 
-786 PTREPVITAAPVEP
+786 
-800 TLMPNP
+800 
-806 TTAPAPTEV
+806 PTEV
-815 PTQKPEVPEETP
+815 PTQKPEVPEITP
-827 VPTVPAVPTVVPPVR
+827 EPTVPAVPTVVPPVR

-892 SSKAKNP
+892 SSKVKNP

-911 EVKIGAKVTIDGIS
+911 EVKIGTKVTINGIS

-940 KVTKVSLG
+940 RVKKVSLG

-1008 LEKGLSKQTS
+1008 CEKGLSKQTS

>member
-12 LTAVVTAVAL
+12 LTAVFTAVAL
-22 ICTGGVLPENV
+22 ICTGGVLPENM
-33 AYAAEQIEEGVA
+33 AYAAEQTEEGVA

-107 IRSNNISGELDLQL
+107 IRLNNISGELDLQL

-149 GCNYN
+149 GCNNN

-168 QLGCTGNPLKVLK
+168 QLVCTGNPLKVLK
-181 FNEKWTSIRLYCDE
+181 FNEKWTSIRLYCNE

-214 SCENNVTDLT
+214 NCENNVTYLT

-315 GTQYVE
+315 GIQYVE

-330 SLPEGWKWK
+330 PLPEGWKWK

-364 EYYANIYQDVQ
+364 EYYANIYQDVE

-383 PNDMWELKDEQEANC
+383 PNDMRELKDVQEADC

-415 LHKGEYIPKQHQLE
+415 LYKGEYIPIQHRLE

-440 PGNIQYFICSACGKL
+440 PGNIQYFVCSACGKL

-468 DVIIP
+468 DVTIP
-473 VPEPDPTD
+473 VLEPDPTD
-481 EPMPEPSE
+481 EPVPAPSE
-489 DPTVAPSAEPT
+489 EPTAEPT
-500 EEPKPTEAPLPTPG
+500 EPNPTEAPLPTPG

-525 TPAPTEEPTTAP
+525 TPAPSEDPTTAP
-537 SAEPTREPEITPE
+537 SE
-550 PTTAPAPSEEPTTA
+550 
-564 PMPSEEPTMAPLP
+564 
-577 SEEPTTAPMP
+577 
-587 SEDPTVAPTE
+587 
-597 EPTEEPKPTEAPLPT
+597 K
-612 PGVSETP
+612 
-619 VPTEEPTPEP
+619 P

-656 PMPSEEPTMAPL
+656 PMPSEEPTMAP
-668 PSEEPTTAPVPSED
+668 SEEPTMAPMPSED
-682 PTVAPTAEPTKEP
+682 PTAEPTKEP
-695 KPTEVPL
+695 TTMP
-702 PTPGVSET
+702 S
-710 PVPTEEPT
+710 EEPT
-718 PAPTAE
+718 MAPAPTEAPTAE
-724 PTREPEITPE
+724 PTREPEITPNPVDPTVAPAPTEAPTMEPTREPAKTAAPIE
-734 PTKEPNPTAAPMPS
+734 PTKEPVPTD
-748 EEPTMAPVPT
+748 APV
-758 AEPTREPEITPEPTT
+758 
-773 APTPTPT
+773 
-780 EAPTAE
+780 
-786 PTREPVITAAPVEP
+786 
-800 TLMPNP
+800 
-806 TTAPAPTEV
+806 PTEV
-815 PTQKPEVPEETP
+815 PTQKPEVPEITP
-827 VPTVPAVPTVVPPVR
+827 EPTVPAVPTVVPPVR

-875 KVGKIITSSA
+875 RVGKIITSSA

-892 SSKAKNP
+892 SSKVKNP

-911 EVKIGAKVTIDGIS
+911 EVKIGTKVTINGIS

-940 KVTKVSLG
+940 RVKKVSLG

-1008 LEKGLSKQTS
+1008 REKGLSKQTS

>member
-1 MKGMRK
+1 MCMKGMRK

-22 ICTGGVLPENV
+22 ICTSGVLPENM
-33 AYAAEQIEEGVA
+33 AYAAEQTEEGVA

-79 AVEEMEAT
+79 AVEEMEAI

-107 IRSNNISGELDLQL
+107 IRLNNISGELDLQM

-135 TSIRFGENCKLELI
+135 TSIRFGEDCKLELI
-149 GCNYN
+149 ECNYN

-168 QLGCTGNPLKVLK
+168 QLNCTGNPLKVLK

-195 CSLTSLKIPES
+195 CSLTSLKFPES

-214 SCENNVTDLT
+214 NCENNVTYLT

-315 GTQYVE
+315 GIQYVE

-330 SLPEGWKWK
+330 PLPEGWKWK

-364 EYYANIYQDVQ
+364 EYYANIYQDVE

-383 PNDMWELKDEQEANC
+383 PNDMRELKDEQKADC

-406 YYCGVCGDL
+406 YYCGVCGNL
-415 LHKGEYIPKQHQLE
+415 LYKGEYIPIQHRLE

-440 PGNIQYFICSACGKL
+440 PGNIQYFVCSACGKL

-468 DVIIP
+468 DVTIP
-473 VPEPDPTD
+473 VLESDPTD
-481 EPMPEPSE
+481 EPVPAPSEEPTTTPMPSEEPTMAPSEEPTMAPMPSE
-489 DPTVAPSAEPT
+489 DPTAEPT
-500 EEPKPTEAPLPTPG
+500 KEPNPTEAPLPTPG

-525 TPAPTEEPTTAP
+525 TPVPTEEPTT
-537 SAEPTREPEITPE
+537 
-550 PTTAPAPSEEPTTA
+550 
-564 PMPSEEPTMAPLP
+564 MPSEEPTMAP
-577 SEEPTTAPMP
+577 
-587 SEDPTVAPTE
+587 APTE
-597 EPTEEPKPTEAPLPT
+597 
-612 PGVSETP
+612 
-619 VPTEEPTPEP
+619 
-629 TAEPTREPEITP
+629 
-641 EPTTAPA
+641 
-648 PSEEPTTT
+648 
-656 PMPSEEPTMAPL
+656 
-668 PSEEPTTAPVPSED
+668 
-682 PTVAPTAEPTKEP
+682 
-695 KPTEVPL
+695 
-702 PTPGVSET
+702 
-710 PVPTEEPT
+710 
-718 PAPTAE
+718 APTAE
-724 PTREPEITPE
+724 PTREPEITPNPVDPTVAPAPTEAPTMEPTREPAKTAAPIE
-734 PTKEPNPTAAPMPS
+734 PTKEPVPTD
-748 EEPTMAPVPT
+748 APV
-758 AEPTREPEITPEPTT
+758 
-773 APTPTPT
+773 
-780 EAPTAE
+780 
-786 PTREPVITAAPVEP
+786 
-800 TLMPNP
+800 
-806 TTAPAPTEV
+806 PTEV
-815 PTQKPEVPEETP
+815 PTQKPEVPEITP
-827 VPTVPAVPTVVPPVR
+827 EPTVPAVPTVVPPVR

-875 KVGKIITSSA
+875 RVGKIITSSA

-892 SSKAKNP
+892 SSKVKNP

-911 EVKIGAKVTIDGIS
+911 EVKIGTKVTINGIS

-940 KVTKVSLG
+940 RVKKVSLG

-1008 LEKGLSKQTS
+1008 REKGLSKQTS

>member
-12 LTAVVTAVAL
+12 LTAVFTAVAL
-22 ICTGGVLPENV
+22 ICTGGVLPENM
-33 AYAAEQIEEGVA
+33 AYAAEQTEEGVA

-107 IRSNNISGELDLQL
+107 IRLNNISGELDLQL

-149 GCNYN
+149 GCNNN

-168 QLGCTGNPLKVLK
+168 QLVCTGNPLKVLK
-181 FNEKWTSIRLYCDE
+181 FNEKWTSIRLYCNE

-214 SCENNVTDLT
+214 NCENNVTYLT

-315 GTQYVE
+315 GIQYVE

-330 SLPEGWKWK
+330 PLPEGWKWK

-364 EYYANIYQDVQ
+364 EYYANIYQDVE

-383 PNDMWELKDEQEANC
+383 PNDMRELKDVQEADC

-415 LHKGEYIPKQHQLE
+415 LYKGEYIPIQHRLE

-440 PGNIQYFICSACGKL
+440 PGNIQYFVCSACGKL

-468 DVIIP
+468 DVTIP
-473 VPEPDPTD
+473 VLEPDPTD
-481 EPMPEPSE
+481 EPVPAPSE
-489 DPTVAPSAEPT
+489 EPTAEPT
-500 EEPKPTEAPLPTPG
+500 EPNPTEAPLPTPG

-525 TPAPTEEPTTAP
+525 TPAPSEDPTTAP
-537 SAEPTREPEITPE
+537 SE
-550 PTTAPAPSEEPTTA
+550 
-564 PMPSEEPTMAPLP
+564 
-577 SEEPTTAPMP
+577 
-587 SEDPTVAPTE
+587 
-597 EPTEEPKPTEAPLPT
+597 K
-612 PGVSETP
+612 
-619 VPTEEPTPEP
+619 P

-656 PMPSEEPTMAPL
+656 PMPSEEPTMAP
-668 PSEEPTTAPVPSED
+668 SEEPTMAPMPSED
-682 PTVAPTAEPTKEP
+682 PTAEPTKEP
-695 KPTEVPL
+695 NPTEAPL

-718 PAPTAE
+718 PVPTEEPTTMPSEEPTMAPVPTEAPTAE
-724 PTREPEITPE
+724 PTREPEITPNPVDPTVAPAPTEAPTMEPTREPAKTAAPIE
-734 PTKEPNPTAAPMPS
+734 PTKEPVPTD
-748 EEPTMAPVPT
+748 APVS
-758 AEPTREPEITPEPTT
+758 
-773 APTPTPT
+773 
-780 EAPTAE
+780 
-786 PTREPVITAAPVEP
+786 
-800 TLMPNP
+800 
-806 TTAPAPTEV
+806 TEV
-815 PTQKPEVPEETP
+815 PTQKPEVPEITP
-827 VPTVPAVPTVVPPVR
+827 EPTVPAVPTVVPPVR

-860 PTPVSTPKTNRKKPA
+860 PTPVSTSKTNRKKPA

-892 SSKAKNP
+892 SSKVKNP

-911 EVKIGAKVTIDGIS
+911 EVKIGTKVTINGIS

-932 ERAFRSNK
+932 ERAFRSNRR
-940 KVTKVSLG
+940 VTKVSLG

-1008 LEKGLSKQTS
+1008 REKGLSKQTS

>member
-1 MKGMRK
+1 MCMKGMRK

-33 AYAAEQIEEGVA
+33 AYAAEQTEEGVA

-79 AVEEMEAT
+79 AVEEMEAI

-107 IRSNNISGELDLQL
+107 IRLNNISGELDLQL

-135 TSIRFGENCKLELI
+135 TSIRFGEDCKLELI
-149 GCNYN
+149 ECNYN

-168 QLGCTGNPLKVLK
+168 QLNCTGNPLKVLK

-214 SCENNVTDLT
+214 NCENNVTYLT

-330 SLPEGWKWK
+330 PLPEGWKWK
-339 DEDADLV
+339 DEDADLA

-364 EYYANIYQDVQ
+364 EYYANIYQDVE

-383 PNDMWELKDEQEANC
+383 PNDMRELKDEQEADC

-415 LHKGEYIPKQHQLE
+415 LYEGEYIPIQHRLE

-468 DVIIP
+468 DVTIP
-473 VPEPDPTD
+473 VLEPDPTD
-481 EPMPEPSE
+481 EPVPAPSE
-489 DPTVAPSAEPT
+489 DPTAEPTKEPNPTEAPLPTPGVSETPVPT
-500 EEPKPTEAPLPTPG
+500 EEPTPVPSEDPTAEPTKEPNPTEAPLPTPG

-525 TPAPTEEPTTAP
+525 TPAPSEDPTTAP
-537 SAEPTREPEITPE
+537 SE
-550 PTTAPAPSEEPTTA
+550 
-564 PMPSEEPTMAPLP
+564 
-577 SEEPTTAPMP
+577 
-587 SEDPTVAPTE
+587 
-597 EPTEEPKPTEAPLPT
+597 K
-612 PGVSETP
+612 
-619 VPTEEPTPEP
+619 P

-656 PMPSEEPTMAPL
+656 PMPSEEPTMAP
-668 PSEEPTTAPVPSED
+668 
-682 PTVAPTAEPTKEP
+682 
-695 KPTEVPL
+695 TE
-702 PTPGVSET
+702 
-710 PVPTEEPT
+710 
-718 PAPTAE
+718 APTAE
-724 PTREPEITPE
+724 PTREPEITPNPVDPTVAPAPTEAPTMEPTREPAKTAAPIE
-734 PTKEPNPTAAPMPS
+734 PTKEPVPTD
-748 EEPTMAPVPT
+748 APV
-758 AEPTREPEITPEPTT
+758 
-773 APTPTPT
+773 
-780 EAPTAE
+780 
-786 PTREPVITAAPVEP
+786 
-800 TLMPNP
+800 
-806 TTAPAPTEV
+806 PTEV
-815 PTQKPEVPEETP
+815 PTQKPEVPAITP
-827 VPTVPAVPTVVPPVR
+827 EPTVPAVPTIVPPVR

-892 SSKAKNP
+892 SSKVKNP

-911 EVKIGAKVTIDGIS
+911 EVKIGTKVTINGIS

-940 KVTKVSLG
+940 RVTKVSLG

-1008 LEKGLSKQTS
+1008 REKGLSKQTS

>member
-22 ICTGGVLPENV
+22 ICTGGVLPENM
-33 AYAAEQIEEGVA
+33 AYAAEQTEEGVA

-79 AVEEMEAT
+79 AVEEMEAI

-107 IRSNNISGELDLQL
+107 IRLNNISGELDLQL

-135 TSIRFGENCKLELI
+135 TSIRFGEDCKLELI
-149 GCNYN
+149 ECNYN

-168 QLGCTGNPLKVLK
+168 QLNCTGNPLKVLK

-195 CSLTSLKIPES
+195 CSLTSLKFPES

-214 SCENNVTDLT
+214 NCENNVTYLT

-315 GTQYVE
+315 GIQYVE

-330 SLPEGWKWK
+330 PLPEGWKWK

-364 EYYANIYQDVQ
+364 EYYANIYQDVE

-383 PNDMWELKDEQEANC
+383 PNDMRELKDEQKADC

-406 YYCGVCGDL
+406 YYCGVCGNL
-415 LHKGEYIPKQHQLE
+415 LYKGEYIPIQHRLE

-440 PGNIQYFICSACGKL
+440 PGNIQYFVCSACGKL

-468 DVIIP
+468 DVTIP
-473 VPEPDPTD
+473 VLEPDPTD
-481 EPMPEPSE
+481 EPVPAPSE
-489 DPTVAPSAEPT
+489 DPTAEPT
-500 EEPKPTEAPLPTPG
+500 KEPNPTEAPLPTPG

-525 TPAPTEEPTTAP
+525 TPVPTEEPTTAP

-550 PTTAPAPSEEPTTA
+550 PTTAPAPSEEPTTT
-564 PMPSEEPTMAPLP
+564 PMP

-587 SEDPTVAPTE
+587 SEDPTVAPTA

-619 VPTEEPTPEP
+619 MPTEEPTPAPSEDPTTAPSEKP

-656 PMPSEEPTMAPL
+656 PMPSEEPTMAP
-668 PSEEPTTAPVPSED
+668 SEEPTMAPMPSED
-682 PTVAPTAEPTKEP
+682 PTMEPTAEPTEEP
-695 KPTEVPL
+695 KPTEAPL

-710 PVPTEEPT
+710 PMPTEEPTPVPTEEPT
-718 PAPTAE
+718 TMPSEEPTMAPAPTEAPTAE
-724 PTREPEITPE
+724 PTREPEITPNPVDPTVAPAPTEAPTMEPTREPAKTAAPIE
-734 PTKEPNPTAAPMPS
+734 PTKEP
-748 EEPTMAPVPT
+748 V
-758 AEPTREPEITPEPTT
+758 
-773 APTPTPT
+773 
-780 EAPTAE
+780 
-786 PTREPVITAAPVEP
+786 
-800 TLMPNP
+800 
-806 TTAPAPTEV
+806 PTEV
-815 PTQKPEVPEETP
+815 PTQKPEVPEITP
-827 VPTVPAVPTVVPPVR
+827 EPTVPAVPTVVPPVR

-892 SSKAKNP
+892 SSKVKNP

-911 EVKIGAKVTIDGIS
+911 EVKIGTKVTINGIS

-932 ERAFRSNK
+932 ERAFRSNRR
-940 KVTKVSLG
+940 VTKVSLG

-1008 LEKGLSKQTS
+1008 REKGLSKQTS

>member
-12 LTAVVTAVAL
+12 LTAVFTAVAL

-33 AYAAEQIEEGVA
+33 AYAAEQTEEGVA

-107 IRSNNISGELDLQL
+107 IRLNNISGELDLQL

-168 QLGCTGNPLKVLK
+168 QLVCTGNPLKVLK
-181 FNEKWTSIRLYCDE
+181 FNEKWTSIRLYCNE

-214 SCENNVTDLT
+214 NCENNVTYLT

-249 LTKEQAEAGK
+249 LTKEQEEAGK

-281 DRIIYTYDCGIGMSF
+281 DRIIYTYDCGMGMSF
-296 DFTVRVGY
+296 DFTVHVGY

-330 SLPEGWKWK
+330 PLPEGWKWK
-339 DEDADLV
+339 DEDADLA

-364 EYYANIYQDVQ
+364 EYYANIYQDVE

-383 PNDMWELKDEQEANC
+383 PNDMRELKDEQKADC

-406 YYCGVCGDL
+406 YYCGVCGNL
-415 LHKGEYIPKQHQLE
+415 LYKGEYIPIQHRLE

-440 PGNIQYFICSACGKL
+440 PGNIQYFVCSACGKL

-468 DVIIP
+468 DVTIP
-473 VPEPDPTD
+473 VLEPDPTD
-481 EPMPEPSE
+481 EPVPAPSE
-489 DPTVAPSAEPT
+489 EPTAEPT

-525 TPAPTEEPTTAP
+525 TPAPSEKPT
-537 SAEPTREPEITPE
+537 AEPTREPEITPE
-550 PTTAPAPSEEPTTA
+550 PTTAPTPSEEPTTT
-564 PMPSEEPTMAPLP
+564 PMPSEEPTMAPT
-577 SEEPTTAPMP
+577 EEPTMAPMP
-587 SEDPTVAPTE
+587 SEDPTMDPTA
-597 EPTEEPKPTEAPLPT
+597 EPTKEPNPTEAPLPT

-619 VPTEEPTPEP
+619 VPTEEPTPVP
-629 TAEPTREPEITP
+629 T
-641 EPTTAPA
+641 
-648 PSEEPTTT
+648 EEPTT
-656 PMPSEEPTMAPL
+656 MPSEEPTMAP
-668 PSEEPTTAPVPSED
+668 
-682 PTVAPTAEPTKEP
+682 APTE
-695 KPTEVPL
+695 
-702 PTPGVSET
+702 
-710 PVPTEEPT
+710 
-718 PAPTAE
+718 APTAE
-724 PTREPEITPE
+724 PTREPEITPNPVDPTVAPAPTEAPTMEPTREPAKTAAPIE
-734 PTKEPNPTAAPMPS
+734 PTKEPVPTD
-748 EEPTMAPVPT
+748 APV
-758 AEPTREPEITPEPTT
+758 
-773 APTPTPT
+773 
-780 EAPTAE
+780 
-786 PTREPVITAAPVEP
+786 
-800 TLMPNP
+800 
-806 TTAPAPTEV
+806 PTEV
-815 PTQKPEVPEETP
+815 PTQKPEVPEITP
-827 VPTVPAVPTVVPPVR
+827 EPTVPAVPTVVPPVR

-875 KVGKIITSSA
+875 RVGKIITSSA

-892 SSKAKNP
+892 SSKVKNP

-911 EVKIGAKVTIDGIS
+911 EVKIGTKVTINGIS

-940 KVTKVSLG
+940 RVKKVSLG

-1008 LEKGLSKQTS
+1008 REKGLSKQTS

>member
-22 ICTGGVLPENV
+22 ICTSGVLPENM
-33 AYAAEQIEEGVA
+33 AYAAEQTEEGVA

-79 AVEEMEAT
+79 AVEEMEAI

-107 IRSNNISGELDLQL
+107 IRLNNISGELDLQM

-135 TSIRFGENCKLELI
+135 TSIRFGEDCKLELI
-149 GCNYN
+149 ECNYN

-168 QLGCTGNPLKVLK
+168 QLNCTGNPLKVLK

-195 CSLTSLKIPES
+195 CSLTSLKFPES

-214 SCENNVTDLT
+214 NCENNVTYLT

-315 GTQYVE
+315 GIQYVE

-330 SLPEGWKWK
+330 PLPEGWKWK

-364 EYYANIYQDVQ
+364 EYYANIYQDVE

-383 PNDMWELKDEQEANC
+383 PNDMRELKDEQKADC

-406 YYCGVCGDL
+406 YYCGVCGNL
-415 LHKGEYIPKQHQLE
+415 LYKGEYIPIQHRLE

-440 PGNIQYFICSACGKL
+440 PGNIQYFVCSACGKL

-468 DVIIP
+468 DVTIP
-473 VPEPDPTD
+473 VLEPDPTD
-481 EPMPEPSE
+481 EPVPAPSE
-489 DPTVAPSAEPT
+489 EPTAEPT

-525 TPAPTEEPTTAP
+525 TPIPTEEPTT
-537 SAEPTREPEITPE
+537 
-550 PTTAPAPSEEPTTA
+550 
-564 PMPSEEPTMAPLP
+564 MPSEEPTMAP
-577 SEEPTTAPMP
+577 
-587 SEDPTVAPTE
+587 APTE
-597 EPTEEPKPTEAPLPT
+597 
-612 PGVSETP
+612 
-619 VPTEEPTPEP
+619 
-629 TAEPTREPEITP
+629 
-641 EPTTAPA
+641 
-648 PSEEPTTT
+648 
-656 PMPSEEPTMAPL
+656 
-668 PSEEPTTAPVPSED
+668 
-682 PTVAPTAEPTKEP
+682 
-695 KPTEVPL
+695 
-702 PTPGVSET
+702 
-710 PVPTEEPT
+710 
-718 PAPTAE
+718 APTAE
-724 PTREPEITPE
+724 PTREPEITPNPVDPTVAPAPTEAPTMEPTREPAKTAAPIE
-734 PTKEPNPTAAPMPS
+734 PTKEPVPTD
-748 EEPTMAPVPT
+748 APV
-758 AEPTREPEITPEPTT
+758 
-773 APTPTPT
+773 
-780 EAPTAE
+780 
-786 PTREPVITAAPVEP
+786 
-800 TLMPNP
+800 
-806 TTAPAPTEV
+806 PTEV
-815 PTQKPEVPEETP
+815 PTQKPEVPEITP
-827 VPTVPAVPTVVPPVR
+827 EPTVPAVPTVVPPVR

-875 KVGKIITSSA
+875 RVGKIITSSA

-892 SSKAKNP
+892 SSKVKNP

-911 EVKIGAKVTIDGIS
+911 EVKIGTKVTINGIS

-932 ERAFRSNK
+932 ERAFRSNRR
-940 KVTKVSLG
+940 VTKVSLG

-1008 LEKGLSKQTS
+1008 REKGLSKQTS

>member
-1 MKGMRK
+1 MCMKGMRK

-22 ICTGGVLPENV
+22 ICTSGVLPENM
-33 AYAAEQIEEGVA
+33 AYAAEQTEEGVA

-79 AVEEMEAT
+79 AVEEMEAI

-107 IRSNNISGELDLQL
+107 IRLNNISGELDLQL

-135 TSIRFGENCKLELI
+135 TSIRFGEDCKLELI
-149 GCNYN
+149 ECNYN

-168 QLGCTGNPLKVLK
+168 QLNCTGNPLKVLK

-214 SCENNVTDLT
+214 NCENNVTYLT

-315 GTQYVE
+315 GTQYME

-330 SLPEGWKWK
+330 PLPEGWKWK

-364 EYYANIYQDVQ
+364 EYYANIYQDVE

-383 PNDMWELKDEQEANC
+383 PNDMRELKDVQEADC

-415 LHKGEYIPKQHQLE
+415 LYKGEYIPIQHRLE

-440 PGNIQYFICSACGKL
+440 PGNIQYFVCSACGKL
-455 FLDEDGYHEVGIE
+455 FLDEDGYHEVEIE
-468 DVIIP
+468 DVTIP
-473 VPEPDPTD
+473 VLEPDPTD
-481 EPMPEPSE
+481 EPVPAPSE
-489 DPTVAPSAEPT
+489 EPTAEPT

-525 TPAPTEEPTTAP
+525 TPAL
-537 SAEPTREPEITPE
+537 
-550 PTTAPAPSEEPTTA
+550 SE
-564 PMPSEEPTMAPLP
+564 
-577 SEEPTTAPMP
+577 
-587 SEDPTVAPTE
+587 
-597 EPTEEPKPTEAPLPT
+597 K
-612 PGVSETP
+612 
-619 VPTEEPTPEP
+619 P

-656 PMPSEEPTMAPL
+656 PMPSEEPTMAP
-668 PSEEPTTAPVPSED
+668 SEEPTMAPMPSED
-682 PTVAPTAEPTKEP
+682 PTVEPTAEPTKEP
-695 KPTEVPL
+695 NPTEAPL

-718 PAPTAE
+718 PAPSEDPTTA
-724 PTREPEITPE
+724 
-734 PTKEPNPTAAPMPS
+734 PS
-748 EEPTMAPVPT
+748 EKPT

-773 APTPTPT
+773 APTPSEKPTTTPMPSEEPTMAPSEEPTMAPMPSEEPTAEPTKEPNPTEAPLPTPGVSETPVPTEEPTPVPTEEPTTMPSEEPTMAPVPT

-786 PTREPVITAAPVEP
+786 PTREPEITPNPVDPTVAPAPTEAPTMEPTREPAKTAAPIEP
-800 TLMPNP
+800 TKEPVP
-806 TTAPAPTEV
+806 TDAPVPTEV
-815 PTQKPEVPEETP
+815 PTQKPEVPEITP
-827 VPTVPAVPTVVPPVR
+827 EPTVPAVPTVVPPVR

-892 SSKAKNP
+892 SSKVKNP

-911 EVKIGAKVTIDGIS
+911 EVKIGTKVTINGIS

-940 KVTKVSLG
+940 RVTKVSLG

-984 FKGINKRVKIS
+984 FKGINKGVKIS

-1008 LEKGLSKQTS
+1008 REKGLSKQTS

>member
-22 ICTGGVLPENV
+22 ICTSGVLPENM
-33 AYAAEQIEEGVA
+33 AYAAEQTEEGVA

-79 AVEEMEAT
+79 AVEEMEAI

-107 IRSNNISGELDLQL
+107 IRLNNISGELDLQL

-135 TSIRFGENCKLELI
+135 TSIRFGEDCKLELI
-149 GCNYN
+149 ECNYN

-168 QLGCTGNPLKVLK
+168 QLNCTGNPLKVLK

-214 SCENNVTDLT
+214 NCENNVTYLT

-281 DRIIYTYDCGIGMSF
+281 DRIIYTYDCGMGMSF
-296 DFTVRVGY
+296 DFTMRVGY

-315 GTQYVE
+315 GTQDVE

-330 SLPEGWKWK
+330 PLPEGWKWK

-364 EYYANIYQDVQ
+364 EYYANIYQDVE

-383 PNDMWELKDEQEANC
+383 PNDMRELKDVQEADC

-415 LHKGEYIPKQHQLE
+415 LYKGEYIPIQHRLE

-440 PGNIQYFICSACGKL
+440 PGNIQYFVCSACGKL

-468 DVIIP
+468 DVTIP
-473 VPEPDPTD
+473 VLEPDPTD
-481 EPMPEPSE
+481 EPVPAPSE
-489 DPTVAPSAEPT
+489 EPTAEPT

-525 TPAPTEEPTTAP
+525 TPAPSEDPTTAP
-537 SAEPTREPEITPE
+537 SE
-550 PTTAPAPSEEPTTA
+550 
-564 PMPSEEPTMAPLP
+564 
-577 SEEPTTAPMP
+577 
-587 SEDPTVAPTE
+587 
-597 EPTEEPKPTEAPLPT
+597 K
-612 PGVSETP
+612 
-619 VPTEEPTPEP
+619 P

-656 PMPSEEPTMAPL
+656 PMPSEEPTMAP
-668 PSEEPTTAPVPSED
+668 SEEPTMAPMPSED
-682 PTVAPTAEPTKEP
+682 PTAEPTKEP
-695 KPTEVPL
+695 NPTEAPL

-718 PAPTAE
+718 PVPTEGPTTMPSEEPTMAPVPTEAPTAE
-724 PTREPEITPE
+724 PTREPEITPNPVDPTVAPAPTEAPTMEPTREPAKTAAPIE
-734 PTKEPNPTAAPMPS
+734 PTKEPVPTD
-748 EEPTMAPVPT
+748 APV
-758 AEPTREPEITPEPTT
+758 
-773 APTPTPT
+773 
-780 EAPTAE
+780 
-786 PTREPVITAAPVEP
+786 
-800 TLMPNP
+800 
-806 TTAPAPTEV
+806 PTEV
-815 PTQKPEVPEETP
+815 PTQKPEVPEITP
-827 VPTVPAVPTVVPPVR
+827 EPTVPAVPTVVPPVR

-860 PTPVSTPKTNRKKPA
+860 PAPVSTPKTNRKKPA

-892 SSKAKNP
+892 SSKVKNP

-911 EVKIGAKVTIDGIS
+911 EVKIGTKVTINGIS

-932 ERAFRSNK
+932 ERAFRSNRR
-940 KVTKVSLG
+940 VTKVSLG

-1008 LEKGLSKQTS
+1008 REKGLSKQTS

>member
-1 MKGMRK
+1 M
-7 RHRKR
+7 
-12 LTAVVTAVAL
+12 
-22 ICTGGVLPENV
+22 
-33 AYAAEQIEEGVA
+33 IE
-45 IDKENFPDE
+45 
-54 NLRNYLKESGFDKN
+54 
-68 DDGYFSQSELD
+68 
-79 AVEEMEAT
+79 
-87 YNKLENLKGLEYFR
+87 
-101 NLKSLD
+101 
-107 IRSNNISGELDLQL
+107 
-121 FPNLTSVYCDDNEI
+121 
-135 TSIRFGENCKLELI
+135 
-149 GCNYN
+149 CNYN

-168 QLGCTGNPLKVLK
+168 QLNCTGNPLKVLK

-195 CSLTSLKIPES
+195 CSLTSLKFPES

-214 SCENNVTDLT
+214 NCENNVTYLT

-266 ELKGSDYKLTDLQLG
+266 ELKGYDYKLTDLQLG

-315 GTQYVE
+315 GIQYVE

-330 SLPEGWKWK
+330 PLPEGWKWK

-364 EYYANIYQDVQ
+364 EYYANIYQDVE

-383 PNDMWELKDEQEANC
+383 PNDMRELKDEQKADC

-406 YYCGVCGDL
+406 YYCGVCGNL
-415 LHKGEYIPKQHQLE
+415 LYKGEYIPIQHRLE

-440 PGNIQYFICSACGKL
+440 PGNIQYFVCSACGKL

-468 DVIIP
+468 DVTIP
-473 VPEPDPTD
+473 VLEPDPTD
-481 EPMPEPSE
+481 EPVPAPSE
-489 DPTVAPSAEPT
+489 EPTAEPT

-525 TPAPTEEPTTAP
+525 TPAPSEKPT
-537 SAEPTREPEITPE
+537 AEPTREPEITPE
-550 PTTAPAPSEEPTTA
+550 PTTAPTPSEEPTTT
-564 PMPSEEPTMAPLP
+564 PMPSEEPTMAP
-577 SEEPTTAPMP
+577 SEEPTMAPMP
-587 SEDPTVAPTE
+587 SEDPTMDPTA
-597 EPTEEPKPTEAPLPT
+597 EPTKEPNPTEAPLPT

-619 VPTEEPTPEP
+619 VPTEEPTPVP
-629 TAEPTREPEITP
+629 T
-641 EPTTAPA
+641 
-648 PSEEPTTT
+648 EEPTT
-656 PMPSEEPTMAPL
+656 MPSEEPTMAP
-668 PSEEPTTAPVPSED
+668 
-682 PTVAPTAEPTKEP
+682 APTE
-695 KPTEVPL
+695 
-702 PTPGVSET
+702 
-710 PVPTEEPT
+710 
-718 PAPTAE
+718 APTAE
-724 PTREPEITPE
+724 PTREPEITPNPVD
-734 PTKEPNPTAAPMPS
+734 PTVAP
-748 EEPTMAPVPT
+748 A
-758 AEPTREPEITPEPTT
+758 
-773 APTPTPT
+773 PT
-780 EAPTAE
+780 EAPTME
-786 PTREPVITAAPVEP
+786 PTREPVKTAAPIEP
-800 TLMPNP
+800 TKEPVP
-806 TTAPAPTEV
+806 TDAPVPTEV
-815 PTQKPEVPEETP
+815 PTQKPEVPEITP
-827 VPTVPAVPTVVPPVR
+827 EPTVPAVPTVVPPVR

-875 KVGKIITSSA
+875 RVGKIITSSA

-892 SSKAKNP
+892 SSKVKNP

-911 EVKIGAKVTIDGIS
+911 EVKIGTKVTINGIS

-940 KVTKVSLG
+940 RVKKVSLG

-1008 LEKGLSKQTS
+1008 REKGLSKQTS

>member
-22 ICTGGVLPENV
+22 ICTGGVLPENM
-33 AYAAEQIEEGVA
+33 AYAAEQTEEGIA

-79 AVEEMEAT
+79 AVEEMEAI

-107 IRSNNISGELDLQL
+107 IRLNNISGELDLQL

-135 TSIRFGENCKLELI
+135 TSIRFGEDCKLELI
-149 GCNYN
+149 ECNYN

-168 QLGCTGNPLKVLK
+168 QLNCTGNPLKVLK

-195 CSLTSLKIPES
+195 CSLTSLKFPES

-214 SCENNVTDLT
+214 NCENNVTYLT

-315 GTQYVE
+315 GIQYVE

-330 SLPEGWKWK
+330 PLPEGWKWK

-364 EYYANIYQDVQ
+364 EYYANIYQDVE

-383 PNDMWELKDEQEANC
+383 PNDMRELKDEQKADC

-406 YYCGVCGDL
+406 YYCGVCGNL
-415 LHKGEYIPKQHQLE
+415 LYKGEYIPIQHRLE

-440 PGNIQYFICSACGKL
+440 PGNIQYFVCSACGKL

-468 DVIIP
+468 DVTIP
-473 VPEPDPTD
+473 VLEPDPTD
-481 EPMPEPSE
+481 EPVPAPSE
-489 DPTVAPSAEPT
+489 DPTAEPT
-500 EEPKPTEAPLPTPG
+500 KEPNPTEAPLPTPG

-525 TPAPTEEPTTAP
+525 TPAPSEDPTTAP
-537 SAEPTREPEITPE
+537 SE
-550 PTTAPAPSEEPTTA
+550 
-564 PMPSEEPTMAPLP
+564 
-577 SEEPTTAPMP
+577 
-587 SEDPTVAPTE
+587 
-597 EPTEEPKPTEAPLPT
+597 K
-612 PGVSETP
+612 
-619 VPTEEPTPEP
+619 P

-656 PMPSEEPTMAPL
+656 PMPSEEPTMAP
-668 PSEEPTTAPVPSED
+668 SEEPTMAPMPSED
-682 PTVAPTAEPTKEP
+682 PTMEPTAEPTEEP
-695 KPTEVPL
+695 KPTEAPL

-718 PAPTAE
+718 PVPTEEPTTMPSEEPTMAPAPTEAPTAE
-724 PTREPEITPE
+724 PTREPEITPNPVDPTVAPAPTEAPTMEPTREPAKTAAPIE
-734 PTKEPNPTAAPMPS
+734 PTKEPVPTD
-748 EEPTMAPVPT
+748 APV
-758 AEPTREPEITPEPTT
+758 
-773 APTPTPT
+773 
-780 EAPTAE
+780 
-786 PTREPVITAAPVEP
+786 
-800 TLMPNP
+800 
-806 TTAPAPTEV
+806 PTEV
-815 PTQKPEVPEETP
+815 PTQKPEVPEITP
-827 VPTVPAVPTVVPPVR
+827 EPTVPAVPTVVPPVR
-842 TPVPTQTVQ
+842 TSVPTQTVQ

-892 SSKAKNP
+892 SSKVKNP

-911 EVKIGAKVTIDGIS
+911 EVKIGTKVTINGIS

-940 KVTKVSLG
+940 RVKKVSLG

-1008 LEKGLSKQTS
+1008 REKGLSKQTS

>member
-12 LTAVVTAVAL
+12 LTAVFTAVAL
-22 ICTGGVLPENV
+22 ICTGGVLPENM
-33 AYAAEQIEEGVA
+33 AYAAEQTEEGVA

-107 IRSNNISGELDLQL
+107 IRLNNISGELDLQL

-135 TSIRFGENCKLELI
+135 TSIRFGENCKLDLI
-149 GCNYN
+149 GCNNN

-168 QLGCTGNPLKVLK
+168 QLVCTGNPLKVLK
-181 FNEKWTSIRLYCDE
+181 FNEKWTSIRLYCNE

-214 SCENNVTDLT
+214 NCENNVTYLT

-315 GTQYVE
+315 GIQYVE

-330 SLPEGWKWK
+330 PLPEGWKWK

-364 EYYANIYQDVQ
+364 EYYANIYQDVE

-383 PNDMWELKDEQEANC
+383 PNDMRELKDVQEADC

-415 LHKGEYIPKQHQLE
+415 LYKGEYIPIQHRLE

-440 PGNIQYFICSACGKL
+440 PGNIQYFVCSACGKL

-468 DVIIP
+468 DVTIP
-473 VPEPDPTD
+473 VLEPDPTD
-481 EPMPEPSE
+481 EPVPAPSE
-489 DPTVAPSAEPT
+489 EPTAEPT
-500 EEPKPTEAPLPTPG
+500 EPNPTEAPLPTPG

-525 TPAPTEEPTTAP
+525 TPAPSEDPTTAP
-537 SAEPTREPEITPE
+537 SE
-550 PTTAPAPSEEPTTA
+550 
-564 PMPSEEPTMAPLP
+564 
-577 SEEPTTAPMP
+577 
-587 SEDPTVAPTE
+587 
-597 EPTEEPKPTEAPLPT
+597 K
-612 PGVSETP
+612 
-619 VPTEEPTPEP
+619 P

-656 PMPSEEPTMAPL
+656 PMPSEEPTMAP
-668 PSEEPTTAPVPSED
+668 SEEPTMAPMPSED
-682 PTVAPTAEPTKEP
+682 PTAEPTKEP
-695 KPTEVPL
+695 NPTEAPL

-718 PAPTAE
+718 PVPTEEPTTMPSEEPTMAPAPTEAPTAE
-724 PTREPEITPE
+724 PTREPEITPNPVDPTVAPAPTEAPTMEPTREPAKTAAPIE
-734 PTKEPNPTAAPMPS
+734 PTKEPVPTD
-748 EEPTMAPVPT
+748 APV
-758 AEPTREPEITPEPTT
+758 
-773 APTPTPT
+773 
-780 EAPTAE
+780 
-786 PTREPVITAAPVEP
+786 
-800 TLMPNP
+800 
-806 TTAPAPTEV
+806 PTEV
-815 PTQKPEVPEETP
+815 PTQKPEVPEITP
-827 VPTVPAVPTVVPPVR
+827 EPTVPAVPTVVPPVR

-875 KVGKIITSSA
+875 RVGKIITSSA

-892 SSKAKNP
+892 SSKVKNP

-911 EVKIGAKVTIDGIS
+911 EVKIGTKVTINGIS

-940 KVTKVSLG
+940 RVKKVSLG

-1008 LEKGLSKQTS
+1008 REKGLSKQTS

>member
-22 ICTGGVLPENV
+22 ICTGGVLPENM
-33 AYAAEQIEEGVA
+33 AYAAEQTEEGVA

-79 AVEEMEAT
+79 AVEEMEAI

-107 IRSNNISGELDLQL
+107 IRLNNISGELDLQL

-135 TSIRFGENCKLELI
+135 TSIRFGEDCKLELI
-149 GCNYN
+149 ECNYN

-168 QLGCTGNPLKVLK
+168 QLNCTGNPLKVLK

-214 SCENNVTDLT
+214 NCENNVTYLT

-330 SLPEGWKWK
+330 PLPEGWKWK

-364 EYYANIYQDVQ
+364 EYYANIYQDVE

-383 PNDMWELKDEQEANC
+383 PNDMRELKDEQEADC

-415 LHKGEYIPKQHQLE
+415 LYKGEYIPIQHRLE

-468 DVIIP
+468 DVTIP
-473 VPEPDPTD
+473 VLEPDPTD
-481 EPMPEPSE
+481 EPVPAPSE
-489 DPTVAPSAEPT
+489 DPTAEPTKEPNPTEAPLPTPGVSETPVPTEEPTPVPSEDPTAEPTKEPNPTEAPLPTPGVSETPVPTDEPVPAPSEDPSAEPT
-500 EEPKPTEAPLPTPG
+500 KEPNPTEAPLPTPG

-525 TPAPTEEPTTAP
+525 TPAPSENPTTAP
-537 SAEPTREPEITPE
+537 SE
-550 PTTAPAPSEEPTTA
+550 
-564 PMPSEEPTMAPLP
+564 
-577 SEEPTTAPMP
+577 
-587 SEDPTVAPTE
+587 
-597 EPTEEPKPTEAPLPT
+597 K
-612 PGVSETP
+612 
-619 VPTEEPTPEP
+619 P

-656 PMPSEEPTMAPL
+656 PMPSEEPTMAP
-668 PSEEPTTAPVPSED
+668 SEEPTMAPMPSED
-682 PTVAPTAEPTKEP
+682 PTMEPTAEPTEEP
-695 KPTEVPL
+695 KPTEAPL

-718 PAPTAE
+718 PVPTEEPTTMPSEEPTMAPAPTEAPTAE

-734 PTKEPNPTAAPMPS
+734 
-748 EEPTMAPVPT
+748 
-758 AEPTREPEITPEPTT
+758 
-773 APTPTPT
+773 
-780 EAPTAE
+780 
-786 PTREPVITAAPVEP
+786 
-800 TLMPNP
+800 
-806 TTAPAPTEV
+806 
-815 PTQKPEVPEETP
+815 
-827 VPTVPAVPTVVPPVR
+827 PTVPAVPTVVPPVR

-892 SSKAKNP
+892 SSKVKNP

-911 EVKIGAKVTIDGIS
+911 EVKIGKKVTINGIS

-940 KVTKVSLG
+940 RVTKVSLG

-1008 LEKGLSKQTS
+1008 REKGLSKQTS

>member
-22 ICTGGVLPENV
+22 ICTSGVLPENM
-33 AYAAEQIEEGVA
+33 AYAAEQTEEGVA

-79 AVEEMEAT
+79 AVEEMEAI

-107 IRSNNISGELDLQL
+107 IRLNNISGELDLQM

-135 TSIRFGENCKLELI
+135 TSIRFGEDCKLELI
-149 GCNYN
+149 ECNYN

-168 QLGCTGNPLKVLK
+168 QLNCTGNPLKVLK

-195 CSLTSLKIPES
+195 CSLTSLKFPES

-214 SCENNVTDLT
+214 NCENNVTYLT

-315 GTQYVE
+315 GIQYVE

-330 SLPEGWKWK
+330 PLPEGWKWK

-364 EYYANIYQDVQ
+364 EYYANIYQDVE

-383 PNDMWELKDEQEANC
+383 PNDMRELKDEQKADC

-406 YYCGVCGDL
+406 YYCGVCGNL
-415 LHKGEYIPKQHQLE
+415 LYKGEYIPKQHRLE

-440 PGNIQYFICSACGKL
+440 PGNIQYFVCSACGKL

-468 DVIIP
+468 DVTIP
-473 VPEPDPTD
+473 VLEPDPTD
-481 EPMPEPSE
+481 EPVPAPSE
-489 DPTVAPSAEPT
+489 EPTAEPT

-525 TPAPTEEPTTAP
+525 TPAPSEKPT
-537 SAEPTREPEITPE
+537 AEPTREPEITPE
-550 PTTAPAPSEEPTTA
+550 PTTAPTPSEEPTTT
-564 PMPSEEPTMAPLP
+564 PMPSEEPTMAPT
-577 SEEPTTAPMP
+577 EEPTMAPMP
-587 SEDPTVAPTE
+587 SEDPTMDPTA
-597 EPTEEPKPTEAPLPT
+597 EPTKEPNPTEAPLPT

-619 VPTEEPTPEP
+619 VPTEEPTPVP
-629 TAEPTREPEITP
+629 T
-641 EPTTAPA
+641 
-648 PSEEPTTT
+648 EEPTT
-656 PMPSEEPTMAPL
+656 MPSEEPTMAP
-668 PSEEPTTAPVPSED
+668 
-682 PTVAPTAEPTKEP
+682 APTE
-695 KPTEVPL
+695 
-702 PTPGVSET
+702 
-710 PVPTEEPT
+710 
-718 PAPTAE
+718 APTAE
-724 PTREPEITPE
+724 PTREPEITPNPVDPTVAPAPTEAPTMEPTREPAKTAAPIE
-734 PTKEPNPTAAPMPS
+734 PTKEP
-748 EEPTMAPVPT
+748 VPT
-758 AEPTREPEITPEPTT
+758 DA
-773 APTPTPT
+773 
-780 EAPTAE
+780 
-786 PTREPVITAAPVEP
+786 
-800 TLMPNP
+800 
-806 TTAPAPTEV
+806 
-815 PTQKPEVPEETP
+815 PTQKPEVPEITP
-827 VPTVPAVPTVVPPVR
+827 EPTVPAVPTVVPPVR

-875 KVGKIITSSA
+875 RVGKIITSSA

-892 SSKAKNP
+892 SSKVKNP

-911 EVKIGAKVTIDGIS
+911 EVKIGTKVTINGIS

-940 KVTKVSLG
+940 RVKKVSLG

-1008 LEKGLSKQTS
+1008 REKGLSKQTS

>member
-22 ICTGGVLPENV
+22 ICTSGVLPENM
-33 AYAAEQIEEGVA
+33 AYAAEQTEEGVA

-79 AVEEMEAT
+79 AVEEMEAI

-107 IRSNNISGELDLQL
+107 IRLNNISGELDLQM

-135 TSIRFGENCKLELI
+135 TSIRFGEDCKLELI
-149 GCNYN
+149 ECNYN

-168 QLGCTGNPLKVLK
+168 QLNCTGNPLKVLK

-195 CSLTSLKIPES
+195 CSLTSLKFPES

-214 SCENNVTDLT
+214 NCENNVTYLT

-315 GTQYVE
+315 GIQYVE

-330 SLPEGWKWK
+330 PLPEGWKWK

-364 EYYANIYQDVQ
+364 EYYANIYQDVE

-383 PNDMWELKDEQEANC
+383 PNDMRELKDEQKADC

-406 YYCGVCGDL
+406 YYCGVCGNL
-415 LHKGEYIPKQHQLE
+415 LYKGEYIPIQHRLE

-440 PGNIQYFICSACGKL
+440 PGNIQYFVCSACGKL

-468 DVIIP
+468 DVTIP
-473 VPEPDPTD
+473 VLEPDPTD
-481 EPMPEPSE
+481 EPVPAPSE
-489 DPTVAPSAEPT
+489 DPTAEPTKEPNPTEAPLPTPGVSETPVPTEEPTPVPSEDPTTAPSEKPTAEPTREPETTPEPTTAPAPSEEPTTTPMPSEEPTMAPSEEPTMAPMPSEDPTMEPTAEPT

-525 TPAPTEEPTTAP
+525 TPVPTEEPTT
-537 SAEPTREPEITPE
+537 
-550 PTTAPAPSEEPTTA
+550 
-564 PMPSEEPTMAPLP
+564 MPSEEPTMAP
-577 SEEPTTAPMP
+577 
-587 SEDPTVAPTE
+587 APTE
-597 EPTEEPKPTEAPLPT
+597 
-612 PGVSETP
+612 
-619 VPTEEPTPEP
+619 
-629 TAEPTREPEITP
+629 
-641 EPTTAPA
+641 
-648 PSEEPTTT
+648 
-656 PMPSEEPTMAPL
+656 
-668 PSEEPTTAPVPSED
+668 
-682 PTVAPTAEPTKEP
+682 
-695 KPTEVPL
+695 
-702 PTPGVSET
+702 
-710 PVPTEEPT
+710 
-718 PAPTAE
+718 APTAE
-724 PTREPEITPE
+724 PTREPEITPNPVDPTVAPAPTEAPTMEPTREPAKTAAPIE
-734 PTKEPNPTAAPMPS
+734 PTKEPVPTD
-748 EEPTMAPVPT
+748 APV
-758 AEPTREPEITPEPTT
+758 
-773 APTPTPT
+773 
-780 EAPTAE
+780 
-786 PTREPVITAAPVEP
+786 
-800 TLMPNP
+800 
-806 TTAPAPTEV
+806 PTEV
-815 PTQKPEVPEETP
+815 PTQKPEVPEITP
-827 VPTVPAVPTVVPPVR
+827 EPTVPAVPTVIPPVR

-860 PTPVSTPKTNRKKPA
+860 PTPVSTPKTNRKKSA

-892 SSKAKNP
+892 SSKVKNP

-911 EVKIGAKVTIDGIS
+911 EVKIGTKVTINGIS

-940 KVTKVSLG
+940 RVKKVSLG

-1008 LEKGLSKQTS
+1008 REKGLSKQTS

>member
-12 LTAVVTAVAL
+12 LTAVFTAVAL
-22 ICTGGVLPENV
+22 ICTGGVLPENM
-33 AYAAEQIEEGVA
+33 AYAAEQTEEGVA

-107 IRSNNISGELDLQL
+107 IRLNNISGELDLQL

-149 GCNYN
+149 GCNNN

-168 QLGCTGNPLKVLK
+168 QLVCTGNPLKVLK
-181 FNEKWTSIRLYCDE
+181 FNEKWTSIRLYCNE

-214 SCENNVTDLT
+214 NCENNVTYLT

-315 GTQYVE
+315 GIQYVE

-330 SLPEGWKWK
+330 PLPEGWKWK

-364 EYYANIYQDVQ
+364 EYYANIYQDVE

-383 PNDMWELKDEQEANC
+383 PNDMRELKDVQEANC

-415 LHKGEYIPKQHQLE
+415 LYKGEYIPIQHRLE

-440 PGNIQYFICSACGKL
+440 PGNIQYFVCSACGKL

-468 DVIIP
+468 DVTIP
-473 VPEPDPTD
+473 VLEPDPTD
-481 EPMPEPSE
+481 EPVPAPSE
-489 DPTVAPSAEPT
+489 EPTAEPT
-500 EEPKPTEAPLPTPG
+500 EPNPTEAPLPTPG

-525 TPAPTEEPTTAP
+525 TPAPSEDPTTAP
-537 SAEPTREPEITPE
+537 SE
-550 PTTAPAPSEEPTTA
+550 
-564 PMPSEEPTMAPLP
+564 
-577 SEEPTTAPMP
+577 
-587 SEDPTVAPTE
+587 
-597 EPTEEPKPTEAPLPT
+597 K
-612 PGVSETP
+612 
-619 VPTEEPTPEP
+619 P

-656 PMPSEEPTMAPL
+656 PMPSEEPTMAP
-668 PSEEPTTAPVPSED
+668 SEEPTMAPMPSED
-682 PTVAPTAEPTKEP
+682 PTAEPTKEP
-695 KPTEVPL
+695 NPTEAPL

-718 PAPTAE
+718 PVPTEE
-724 PTREPEITPE
+724 PTT
-734 PTKEPNPTAAPMPS
+734 MPS

-758 AEPTREPEITPEPTT
+758 EAPTAESTREPEITPNPVDPTV
-773 APTPTPT
+773 APAPT
-780 EAPTAE
+780 EAPTME
-786 PTREPVITAAPVEP
+786 PTREPAKTAAPIEP
-800 TLMPNP
+800 TKEPVP
-806 TTAPAPTEV
+806 TDAPVPTEV
-815 PTQKPEVPEETP
+815 PTQKPEVPEITP
-827 VPTVPAVPTVVPPVR
+827 EPTVPAVPTVVPPVR

-860 PTPVSTPKTNRKKPA
+860 PTPVSTSKTNRKKPA

-892 SSKAKNP
+892 SSKVKNP

-911 EVKIGAKVTIDGIS
+911 EVKIGTKVTINGIS

-932 ERAFRSNK
+932 ERAFRSNRR
-940 KVTKVSLG
+940 VTKVSLG

-1008 LEKGLSKQTS
+1008 REKGLSKQTS

>member
-12 LTAVVTAVAL
+12 LTAVFTAVAL

-33 AYAAEQIEEGVA
+33 AYAAEQTEEGVA

-107 IRSNNISGELDLQL
+107 IRLNNISGELDLQL

-168 QLGCTGNPLKVLK
+168 QLVCTGNPLKVLK

-214 SCENNVTDLT
+214 NCENNVTYLT

-249 LTKEQAEAGK
+249 LTKEQEEAGK

-281 DRIIYTYDCGIGMSF
+281 DRIIYTYDCGMGMSF
-296 DFTVRVGY
+296 DFTVHVGY

-330 SLPEGWKWK
+330 PLPEGWKWK
-339 DEDADLV
+339 DEDADLA

-364 EYYANIYQDVQ
+364 EYYANIYQDVE

-383 PNDMWELKDEQEANC
+383 PNDMWELKDEQEADC

-406 YYCGVCGDL
+406 YYCGVCGNL

-468 DVIIP
+468 DVTIP

-481 EPMPEPSE
+481 EPVPEPSE

-500 EEPKPTEAPLPTPG
+500 EEPKPTEAPMPTPG

-525 TPAPTEEPTTAP
+525 TPAPSEKPTT
-537 SAEPTREPEITPE
+537 EPTREPEITPE
-550 PTTAPAPSEEPTTA
+550 PTTAPTPSEEPTTT
-564 PMPSEEPTMAPLP
+564 PMPSEEPTMAP
-577 SEEPTTAPMP
+577 SEEPTMAPMP
-587 SEDPTVAPTE
+587 SEDPTMDPTA
-597 EPTEEPKPTEAPLPT
+597 EPTKEPNPTEAPLPT

-619 VPTEEPTPEP
+619 VPTEEPTPVP
-629 TAEPTREPEITP
+629 T
-641 EPTTAPA
+641 
-648 PSEEPTTT
+648 EEPTT
-656 PMPSEEPTMAPL
+656 MPSEEPTMAP
-668 PSEEPTTAPVPSED
+668 
-682 PTVAPTAEPTKEP
+682 APTE
-695 KPTEVPL
+695 
-702 PTPGVSET
+702 
-710 PVPTEEPT
+710 
-718 PAPTAE
+718 APTAE
-724 PTREPEITPE
+724 PTREPEITPNPVDPTVAPAPTEAPTMEPTREPAKTAAPIE
-734 PTKEPNPTAAPMPS
+734 PTKEPVPTD
-748 EEPTMAPVPT
+748 APV
-758 AEPTREPEITPEPTT
+758 
-773 APTPTPT
+773 
-780 EAPTAE
+780 
-786 PTREPVITAAPVEP
+786 
-800 TLMPNP
+800 
-806 TTAPAPTEV
+806 PTEV
-815 PTQKPEVPEETP
+815 PTQKPEVPEITP
-827 VPTVPAVPTVVPPVR
+827 EPTVPAVPTVVPPVR

-875 KVGKIITSSA
+875 RVGKIITSSA

-892 SSKAKNP
+892 SSKVKNP

-911 EVKIGAKVTIDGIS
+911 EVKIGTKVTINGIS

-940 KVTKVSLG
+940 RVKKVSLG

-1008 LEKGLSKQTS
+1008 REKGLSKQTS

>member
-1 MKGMRK
+1 MCMKGMRK

-22 ICTGGVLPENV
+22 ICTGGVLPENM
-33 AYAAEQIEEGVA
+33 AYAAEQTEEGVA

-79 AVEEMEAT
+79 AVEEMEAI

-107 IRSNNISGELDLQL
+107 IRLNNISGELDLQM

-135 TSIRFGENCKLELI
+135 TSIRFGEDCKLELI
-149 GCNYN
+149 ECNYN

-168 QLGCTGNPLKVLK
+168 QLNCTGNPLKVLK

-195 CSLTSLKIPES
+195 CSLTSLKFPES

-214 SCENNVTDLT
+214 NCENNVTYLT

-266 ELKGSDYKLTDLQLG
+266 ELKGYDYKLTDLQLG

-315 GTQYVE
+315 GIQYVE

-330 SLPEGWKWK
+330 PLPEGWKWK

-364 EYYANIYQDVQ
+364 EYYANIYQDVE

-383 PNDMWELKDEQEANC
+383 PNDMRELKDEQKADC

-406 YYCGVCGDL
+406 YYCGVCGNL
-415 LHKGEYIPKQHQLE
+415 LYKGEYIPIQHRLE

-440 PGNIQYFICSACGKL
+440 PGNIQYFVCSACGKL

-468 DVIIP
+468 DVTIP
-473 VPEPDPTD
+473 VLEPDPTD
-481 EPMPEPSE
+481 EPVPAPSE
-489 DPTVAPSAEPT
+489 EPTAEPT

-525 TPAPTEEPTTAP
+525 TPAPSEKPT
-537 SAEPTREPEITPE
+537 AEPTREPEITPE
-550 PTTAPAPSEEPTTA
+550 PTTAPTPSEEPTTT
-564 PMPSEEPTMAPLP
+564 PMPSEEPTMAP
-577 SEEPTTAPMP
+577 SEEPTMAPMP
-587 SEDPTVAPTE
+587 SEDPTMDPTA
-597 EPTEEPKPTEAPLPT
+597 EPTKEPNPTEAPLPT

-619 VPTEEPTPEP
+619 VPTEEPTPVP
-629 TAEPTREPEITP
+629 T
-641 EPTTAPA
+641 
-648 PSEEPTTT
+648 EEPTT
-656 PMPSEEPTMAPL
+656 MPSEEPTMAP
-668 PSEEPTTAPVPSED
+668 
-682 PTVAPTAEPTKEP
+682 APTE
-695 KPTEVPL
+695 
-702 PTPGVSET
+702 
-710 PVPTEEPT
+710 
-718 PAPTAE
+718 APTAE
-724 PTREPEITPE
+724 PTREPEITPNPVD
-734 PTKEPNPTAAPMPS
+734 PTVAP
-748 EEPTMAPVPT
+748 A
-758 AEPTREPEITPEPTT
+758 
-773 APTPTPT
+773 PT
-780 EAPTAE
+780 EAPTME
-786 PTREPVITAAPVEP
+786 PTREPVKTAAPIEP
-800 TLMPNP
+800 TKEPVP
-806 TTAPAPTEV
+806 TDAPVPTEV
-815 PTQKPEVPEETP
+815 PTQKPEVPEITP
-827 VPTVPAVPTVVPPVR
+827 EPTVPAVPTVVPPVR

-875 KVGKIITSSA
+875 RVGKIITSSA

-892 SSKAKNP
+892 SSKVKNP

-911 EVKIGAKVTIDGIS
+911 EVKIGTKVTINGIS

-940 KVTKVSLG
+940 RVKKVSLG

-1008 LEKGLSKQTS
+1008 REKGLSKQTS

>member
-33 AYAAEQIEEGVA
+33 AYAAEQTEEGVA

-107 IRSNNISGELDLQL
+107 IRLNNISGELDLQL

-168 QLGCTGNPLKVLK
+168 QLVCTGNPLKVLK

-214 SCENNVTDLT
+214 NCENNVTYLT

-249 LTKEQAEAGK
+249 LTKEQEEAGK

-296 DFTVRVGY
+296 DFTVYVGY

-330 SLPEGWKWK
+330 PLPEGWKWK

-364 EYYANIYQDVQ
+364 EYYANIYQDVE

-383 PNDMWELKDEQEANC
+383 PNDMRELKDEQEADC
-398 TQSGYTGD
+398 TQNGYTGD

-415 LHKGEYIPKQHQLE
+415 LYKGEYIPKQHRLE

-440 PGNIQYFICSACGKL
+440 PGNRQYFICSACGKL

-468 DVIIP
+468 DVTIP

-481 EPMPEPSE
+481 EPVPAPSE
-489 DPTVAPSAEPT
+489 DPTAEPT
-500 EEPKPTEAPLPTPG
+500 KEPNPTEAPLPTPG

-525 TPAPTEEPTTAP
+525 TPVPTEEPTTAP

-550 PTTAPAPSEEPTTA
+550 PTTAPAPSEEPTTT
-564 PMPSEEPTMAPLP
+564 PMP

-587 SEDPTVAPTE
+587 SEDPTVAPTA

-619 VPTEEPTPEP
+619 VPTEEPTPVP
-629 TAEPTREPEITP
+629 T
-641 EPTTAPA
+641 
-648 PSEEPTTT
+648 EEPTT
-656 PMPSEEPTMAPL
+656 MPSEEPTMAP
-668 PSEEPTTAPVPSED
+668 
-682 PTVAPTAEPTKEP
+682 
-695 KPTEVPL
+695 
-702 PTPGVSET
+702 
-710 PVPTEEPT
+710 VPTE
-718 PAPTAE
+718 APTAE
-724 PTREPEITPE
+724 PTREPEITPNPVDPTVAPAPTEAPTMEPTREPAKTAAPIE
-734 PTKEPNPTAAPMPS
+734 PTKEPVPTD
-748 EEPTMAPVPT
+748 APV
-758 AEPTREPEITPEPTT
+758 
-773 APTPTPT
+773 
-780 EAPTAE
+780 
-786 PTREPVITAAPVEP
+786 
-800 TLMPNP
+800 
-806 TTAPAPTEV
+806 PTEV
-815 PTQKPEVPEETP
+815 PTQKPEVPEITP
-827 VPTVPAVPTVVPPVR
+827 EPTVPAVPTVVPPVR

-860 PTPVSTPKTNRKKPA
+860 PTPVSTSKTNRKKPA

-892 SSKAKNP
+892 SSKVKNP

-911 EVKIGAKVTIDGIS
+911 EVKIGTKVTINGIS

-932 ERAFRSNK
+932 ERAFRSNRR
-940 KVTKVSLG
+940 VTKVSLG

-1008 LEKGLSKQTS
+1008 REKGLSKQTS

>member
-22 ICTGGVLPENV
+22 ICTGGVLPENM
-33 AYAAEQIEEGVA
+33 AYAAEQTEEGVA

-79 AVEEMEAT
+79 AVEEMEAI

-107 IRSNNISGELDLQL
+107 IRLNNISGELDLQM

-135 TSIRFGENCKLELI
+135 TSIRFGEDCKLELI
-149 GCNYN
+149 ECNYN

-168 QLGCTGNPLKVLK
+168 QLNCTGNPLKVLK

-214 SCENNVTDLT
+214 NCENNVTYLT

-249 LTKEQAEAGK
+249 LTKEQEEAGK

-296 DFTVRVGY
+296 DFTMRVGY

-315 GTQYVE
+315 GTQDVE

-330 SLPEGWKWK
+330 PLPEGWKWK

-364 EYYANIYQDVQ
+364 EYYANIYQDVE

-383 PNDMWELKDEQEANC
+383 PNDMRELKDVQEADC

-415 LHKGEYIPKQHQLE
+415 LYKGEYIPIQHQLE

-440 PGNIQYFICSACGKL
+440 PGNIQYFVCSACGKL

-468 DVIIP
+468 DVTIP
-473 VPEPDPTD
+473 VLEPDPTD
-481 EPMPEPSE
+481 EPVPAPSE
-489 DPTVAPSAEPT
+489 EPTAEPTEAPLPTPGVSETPVPTEEPTPVPSENPTAEPT

-514 VSETPVPTEEP
+514 VSETPVPTKEP
-525 TPAPTEEPTTAP
+525 TPAPSEDPTTAP
-537 SAEPTREPEITPE
+537 SE
-550 PTTAPAPSEEPTTA
+550 
-564 PMPSEEPTMAPLP
+564 
-577 SEEPTTAPMP
+577 
-587 SEDPTVAPTE
+587 
-597 EPTEEPKPTEAPLPT
+597 K
-612 PGVSETP
+612 
-619 VPTEEPTPEP
+619 P

-656 PMPSEEPTMAPL
+656 PMPSEEPTMAP
-668 PSEEPTTAPVPSED
+668 SEEPTMAPMPSED
-682 PTVAPTAEPTKEP
+682 PTAEPTKEP
-695 KPTEVPL
+695 NPTEAPL

-718 PAPTAE
+718 PVPTEGPTTMPSEEPTMAPVPTEAPTAE
-724 PTREPEITPE
+724 PTREPEITPNPVDPTVAPAPTEAPTMEPTREPAKTAAPIE
-734 PTKEPNPTAAPMPS
+734 PTKEPVPTD
-748 EEPTMAPVPT
+748 APV
-758 AEPTREPEITPEPTT
+758 
-773 APTPTPT
+773 
-780 EAPTAE
+780 
-786 PTREPVITAAPVEP
+786 
-800 TLMPNP
+800 
-806 TTAPAPTEV
+806 PTEV
-815 PTQKPEVPEETP
+815 PTQKPEVPEITP
-827 VPTVPAVPTVVPPVR
+827 EPTVPAVPTVVPPVR

-892 SSKAKNP
+892 SSKVKNP

-911 EVKIGAKVTIDGIS
+911 EVKIGTKVTINGIS

-932 ERAFRSNK
+932 ERAFRSNRR
-940 KVTKVSLG
+940 VTKVSLG

-1008 LEKGLSKQTS
+1008 REKGLSKQTS

>member
-22 ICTGGVLPENV
+22 ICTGGVLPENM
-33 AYAAEQIEEGVA
+33 AYAAEQTEEGVA

-79 AVEEMEAT
+79 AVEEMEAI

-107 IRSNNISGELDLQL
+107 IRLNNISGELDLQL

-135 TSIRFGENCKLELI
+135 TSIRFGEDCKLELI
-149 GCNYN
+149 ECNYN

-168 QLGCTGNPLKVLK
+168 QLNCTGNPLKVLK

-195 CSLTSLKIPES
+195 CSLTSLKFPES

-214 SCENNVTDLT
+214 NCENNVTYLT

-315 GTQYVE
+315 GIQYVE

-330 SLPEGWKWK
+330 PLPEGWKWK

-364 EYYANIYQDVQ
+364 EYYANIYQDVE

-383 PNDMWELKDEQEANC
+383 PNDMRELKDEQKADC

-406 YYCGVCGDL
+406 YYCGVCGNL
-415 LHKGEYIPKQHQLE
+415 LYKGEYIPIQHRLE

-440 PGNIQYFICSACGKL
+440 PGNIQYFVCSACGKL

-468 DVIIP
+468 DVTIP
-473 VPEPDPTD
+473 VLEPDPTD
-481 EPMPEPSE
+481 EPVPAPSE
-489 DPTVAPSAEPT
+489 DPTAEPTKEPNPTEAPLPTPGVSETPVPT
-500 EEPKPTEAPLPTPG
+500 EEPTPVPSEDPTAEPTKEPNPTEAPLPTPG

-525 TPAPTEEPTTAP
+525 TPAPSEDPTTAP
-537 SAEPTREPEITPE
+537 SE
-550 PTTAPAPSEEPTTA
+550 
-564 PMPSEEPTMAPLP
+564 
-577 SEEPTTAPMP
+577 
-587 SEDPTVAPTE
+587 
-597 EPTEEPKPTEAPLPT
+597 K
-612 PGVSETP
+612 
-619 VPTEEPTPEP
+619 P

-656 PMPSEEPTMAPL
+656 PMPSEEPTMAP
-668 PSEEPTTAPVPSED
+668 SEEPTMAPMPSED
-682 PTVAPTAEPTKEP
+682 PTMEPTAEPTEEP
-695 KPTEVPL
+695 KPTEAPL

-718 PAPTAE
+718 PVPTEE
-724 PTREPEITPE
+724 PTT
-734 PTKEPNPTAAPMPS
+734 MPS
-748 EEPTMAPVPT
+748 EEPTREPAKTAAPIEPTKEPVPT
-758 AEPTREPEITPEPTT
+758 D
-773 APTPTPT
+773 
-780 EAPTAE
+780 
-786 PTREPVITAAPVEP
+786 APV
-800 TLMPNP
+800 
-806 TTAPAPTEV
+806 PTEV
-815 PTQKPEVPEETP
+815 PTQKPEVPEITP
-827 VPTVPAVPTVVPPVR
+827 EPIVPAVPTVVPPVR

-892 SSKAKNP
+892 SSKVKNP

-911 EVKIGAKVTIDGIS
+911 EVKIGTKVTINGIS

-940 KVTKVSLG
+940 RVKKVSLG

-978 DIGENA
+978 DIGENS

-1008 LEKGLSKQTS
+1008 CEKGLSKQTS

>member
-12 LTAVVTAVAL
+12 LTAVFTAVAL

-33 AYAAEQIEEGVA
+33 AYAAEQTEEGVA

-107 IRSNNISGELDLQL
+107 IRLNNISGELDLQL

-168 QLGCTGNPLKVLK
+168 QLVCTGNPLKVLK

-214 SCENNVTDLT
+214 NCENNVTYLT

-249 LTKEQAEAGK
+249 LTKEQEEAGK

-281 DRIIYTYDCGIGMSF
+281 DRIIYTYDCGMGMSF
-296 DFTVRVGY
+296 DFTVHVGY

-330 SLPEGWKWK
+330 PLPEGWKWK
-339 DEDADLV
+339 DEDADLA

-364 EYYANIYQDVQ
+364 EYYANIYQDVE

-383 PNDMWELKDEQEANC
+383 PNDMWELKDEQEADC

-406 YYCGVCGDL
+406 YYCGVCGNL
-415 LHKGEYIPKQHQLE
+415 LYKGEYIPIQHRLE

-440 PGNIQYFICSACGKL
+440 PGNIQYFVCSACGKL

-468 DVIIP
+468 DVTIP
-473 VPEPDPTD
+473 VLEPDPTD
-481 EPMPEPSE
+481 EPVPAPSE
-489 DPTVAPSAEPT
+489 DPTAEPTKEPNPTEAPLPTPGVSETPVPT
-500 EEPKPTEAPLPTPG
+500 EEPTPVPSEDPTAEPTKEPNPTEAPLPTPG

-525 TPAPTEEPTTAP
+525 TPAPSEDPTTAP
-537 SAEPTREPEITPE
+537 SE
-550 PTTAPAPSEEPTTA
+550 
-564 PMPSEEPTMAPLP
+564 
-577 SEEPTTAPMP
+577 
-587 SEDPTVAPTE
+587 
-597 EPTEEPKPTEAPLPT
+597 K
-612 PGVSETP
+612 
-619 VPTEEPTPEP
+619 P

-656 PMPSEEPTMAPL
+656 PMPSEEPTMAP
-668 PSEEPTTAPVPSED
+668 SEEPTMAPMPSED
-682 PTVAPTAEPTKEP
+682 PTMEPTAEPTEEP
-695 KPTEVPL
+695 KPTEAPL

-718 PAPTAE
+718 PVPTEE
-724 PTREPEITPE
+724 PTT
-734 PTKEPNPTAAPMPS
+734 MPS
-748 EEPTMAPVPT
+748 EEPTREPAKTAAPIEPTKEPVPT
-758 AEPTREPEITPEPTT
+758 D
-773 APTPTPT
+773 
-780 EAPTAE
+780 
-786 PTREPVITAAPVEP
+786 APV
-800 TLMPNP
+800 
-806 TTAPAPTEV
+806 PTEV
-815 PTQKPEVPEETP
+815 PTQKPEVPEITP
-827 VPTVPAVPTVVPPVR
+827 EPIVPAVPTVVPPVR

-892 SSKAKNP
+892 SSKVKNP

-911 EVKIGAKVTIDGIS
+911 EVKIGTKVTINGIS

-940 KVTKVSLG
+940 RVKKVSLG

-1008 LEKGLSKQTS
+1008 CEKGLSKQTS